1 MKKVLIGL
9 LLIIPMAIVAAVVL
23 VTNVVLITPDIT
35 VASVAIVD
43 PDFYQ
48 DVDNVSLYFD
58 RPGMQYQLAALVLPK
73 KATNKKVHWS
83 IENSVSYDPEYEG
96 DIATVDDNGNVT
108 INWTGTFDVVA
119 KTDDGG
125 KTDRCRFEIK
135 SDVARS
141 AYIVYKDAKQ
151 LDGMPGIDITTDEII
166 RLEACAHPID
176 VDLEYVTWESSDKNV
191 LSVDANGVVVP
202 QGAGTATVTMKLK
215 SKDFVSGSEKRVAPE
230 IVRTVQITV
239 RGGVFPTALKYVHT
253 DSVSLSSIGAEGST
267 LVKSQNAT
275 LESGTIVFSGKTGYA
290 VLEKGGK
297 TMTLRKVESETSIV
311 FENADVIE
319 NNTVIVGKV
328 PYKLNAIFAASG
340 EKASGARYYSSN
352 PDVATIDEKT
362 GLITAI
368 SSGEVTFA
376 AEFGGERISI
386 DLHVRKP
393 VIYFMLE
400 KDAPQGIADECVY
413 GSMYFEY
420 SGEEMTGRLVPFRQI
435 KVVAPEDLTGSE
447 NLNRFKW
454 SVVSDGDIA
463 TIDENGV
470 ITFSEFEKGVR
481 KNVKVIAEAKDSPYA
496 GDSIRREYNFTVM
509 YGVNVKTADELT
521 KAVNEE
527 IDGKDGKKYKY
538 EVFMRNDI
546 TIRSIRYTEQ
556 DTSKLNVSS
565 SDKGD
570 ETRTWFNAPLTL
582 TTSLYGNGYTIDWK
596 HKDFDK
602 ATDKANIMGSNIFML
617 KGQEDKNEPR
627 VLLRNVKVKSSELPK
642 ENSFAS
648 NDFVGIGVQTMGN
661 VHVQYCVIENAMY
674 CMRIGGYDNQE
685 KAVEKGDFAETLIE
699 GTIMS
704 NSSKFTCFSW
714 CTFKNQRVV
723 MKNCVYGQA
732 ASPSVGFSSG
742 DDNEEHTCNLD
753 IQGILRIYNWKQDI
767 DLDLVGRI
775 TSNEAIDN
783 LLKEVI
789 QKGLSGKRYEHLFV
803 KDSGVR
809 YMHCGMLFSGL
820 NHENRVTVTGAL
832 EENGFDHEEI
842 QISELVEEVNKVLA
856 STLKGKLNPV
866 TFYGY
871 TDESK
876 TPVKHNSNLVHSQGL
891 YKLLRGE

>member
-1 MKKVLIGL
+1 
-9 LLIIPMAIVAAVVL
+9 MAIVAAVVL

-35 VASVAIVD
+35 VASIAIVD

-48 DVDNVSLYFD
+48 DVDSVSLYFD

-176 VDLEYVTWESSDKNV
+176 VDLAYVTWESSDKNV
-191 LSVDANGVVVP
+191 LTVDANGVVVP
-202 QGAGTATVTMKLK
+202 KGAGTATVTMKLK
-215 SKDFVSGSEKRVAPE
+215 SKDFVTENETRLAPE
-230 IVRTVQITV
+230 IERRVQITV
-239 RGGVFPTALKYVHT
+239 GGGVFQTALKYVHT
-253 DSVSLSSIGAEGST
+253 DSVSLSSIGAVGST

-275 LESGTIVFSGKTGYA
+275 LESDAIVFSGKTGYA

-297 TMTLRKVESETSIV
+297 TMTLRKVESENSIV

-319 NNTVIVGKV
+319 NSTVIVGKV
-328 PYKLNAIFAASG
+328 PYQLNAIFAASG

-352 PDVATIDEKT
+352 TDVATIDEKT

-368 SSGEVTFA
+368 SSGEVTFT
-376 AEFGGERISI
+376 AEFGEERISI

-413 GSMYFEY
+413 GNMYFEY

-447 NLNRFKW
+447 NLSRFKW
-454 SVVSDGDIA
+454 SVVSDDNIA
-463 TIDENGV
+463 KTIDENGV

-481 KNVKVIAEAKDSPYA
+481 KNVKVTAEAMDSPYA
-496 GDSIRREYNFTVM
+496 GDSIKREYNFTVM
-509 YGVNVKTADELT
+509 YGVNVETADELT

-527 IDGKDGKKYKY
+527 IDGKKY
-538 EVFMRNDI
+538 EVFLRNDI
-546 TIRSIRYTEQ
+546 TIRSIRYTEA
-556 DTSKLNVSS
+556 DTSRFSGE
-565 SDKGD
+565 KG
-570 ETRTWFNAPLTL
+570 EEIRTWCNAPLRL
-582 TTSLYGNGYTIDWK
+582 STSLYGNGHTINWK
-596 HKDFDK
+596 HRDYDDPTAKP
-602 ATDKANIMGSNIFML
+602 NIMGSNILVMDGPEG
-617 KGQEDKNEPR
+617 KDAPR
-627 VLLRNVKVKSSELPK
+627 VLLRNVKIKSSELPK
-642 ENSFAS
+642 NNTFAS
-648 NDFVGIGVQTMGN
+648 KDFVGIGVETKGN

-674 CMRIGGYDNQE
+674 CMRVGGYDNQE

-704 NSSKFTCFSW
+704 NSSKFTCFNW
-714 CTFKNQRVV
+714 CTYKNQRVV

-753 IQGILRIYNWKQDI
+753 IQGILRIYNWKQDV
-767 DLDLVGRI
+767 DLDLVGGI
-775 TSNEAIDN
+775 TNDDTIDN

-789 QKGLSGKRYEHLFV
+789 QKGLSGKRFEHLFV

-820 NHENRVTVTGAL
+820 AHKNRVTVTGAL

-842 QISELVEEVNKVLA
+842 QISELVEETNKFLA
-856 STLKGKLNPV
+856 SLLKGQLNPV

-876 TPVKHNSNLVHSQGL
+876 TPVKHNSNLVHSQEL

>member
-35 VASVAIVD
+35 VASIAIVD

-48 DVDNVSLYFD
+48 DVDSVSLYFD

-141 AYIVYKDAKQ
+141 AYIVYKDAK
-151 LDGMPGIDITTDEII
+151 LGETPVIDITTDEII

-239 RGGVFPTALKYVHT
+239 RGGVFPTALKYVYT

-275 LESGTIVFSGKTGYA
+275 LESGAIVFSGKTGYA

-319 NNTVIVGKV
+319 NSTVIVGKV

-340 EKASGARYYSSN
+340 EKASGARYYSKN

-368 SSGEVTFA
+368 SNGEVTFT
-376 AEFGGERISI
+376 AEFGEERISI

-413 GSMYFEY
+413 GNMYFEY
-420 SGEEMTGRLVPFRQI
+420 LGEEMTGRLVPFRQI

-454 SVVSDGDIA
+454 KVVSDGDIA

-496 GDSIRREYNFTVM
+496 GDSIKREYNFTVM
-509 YGVNVKTADELT
+509 YGVNVETADELT

-527 IDGKDGKKYKY
+527 IDGTKHD
-538 EVFMRNDI
+538 VFVRNDI
-546 TIRSIRYTEQ
+546 TVRSIRYTEQ

-565 SDKGD
+565 SDKGE

-582 TTSLYGNGYTIDWK
+582 TTSLYGNGHTIDWK

-617 KGQEDKNEPR
+617 KGQEDKNAPR

-642 ENSFAS
+642 ESSFAS

-661 VHVQYCVIENAMY
+661 VHVQYCVIENSMY

-753 IQGILRIYNWKQDI
+753 IQGILRIYNWKQDV
-767 DLDLVGRI
+767 DLDLIGRI

-820 NHENRVTVTGAL
+820 TYENRIAVTGAL

-842 QISELVEEVNKVLA
+842 QISELVEEVNKFLA
-856 STLKGKLNPV
+856 SQLKGKLNPV

-876 TPVKHNSNLVHSQGL
+876 TPVKHNSNLVHSQEL

>member
-48 DVDNVSLYFD
+48 DVDNVLLYFD

-151 LDGMPGIDITTDEII
+151 LDGMPSIDITTDEII

-215 SKDFVSGSEKRVAPE
+215 SKDFVSGSEKRVARE

-253 DSVSLSSIGAEGST
+253 DSISLSSIGAEGST

-275 LESGTIVFSGKTGYA
+275 LESGAIVFSGKTGYA

-297 TMTLRKVESETSIV
+297 TMTLRKVESENSIV

-319 NNTVIVGKV
+319 NSTVIVGKV

-340 EKASGARYYSSN
+340 EKASGARYKSLN
-352 PDVATIDEKT
+352 TDVATIDEKT

-368 SSGEVTFA
+368 SSGEVTFT
-376 AEFGGERISI
+376 AEFGEERISI
-386 DLHVRKP
+386 DLRVRKP

-400 KDAPQGIADECVY
+400 KDAPQGIADECIY
-413 GSMYFEY
+413 GNMYFEY
-420 SGEEMTGRLVPFRQI
+420 SGEEMTGRLVPVRQI

-447 NLNRFKW
+447 NLSRFKW

-481 KNVKVIAEAKDSPYA
+481 KNVKVTAEAKDSPYA
-496 GDSIRREYNFTVM
+496 GDSIKREYNFTVM
-509 YGVNVKTADELT
+509 YGVNVETADELT

-527 IDGKDGKKYKY
+527 IDGKKY
-538 EVFMRNDI
+538 EVFLRNDI
-546 TIRSIRYTEQ
+546 TIRSIRYTEA
-556 DTSKLNVSS
+556 DTSGISGE
-565 SDKGD
+565 KGE
-570 ETRTWFNAPLTL
+570 ETRTWCNAPLRL
-582 TTSLYGNGYTIDWK
+582 STSLYGNGHTIDWK
-596 HKDFDK
+596 HRDYDDPTAKP
-602 ATDKANIMGSNIFML
+602 NIMGSNILVMDGPQG
-617 KGQEDKNEPR
+617 KDAPR
-627 VLLRNVKVKSSELPK
+627 VLLRNVKIKSSELPK
-642 ENSFAS
+642 SNTFAS
-648 NDFVGIGVQTMGN
+648 KDFVGIGVETKGN

-674 CMRIGGYDNQE
+674 CMRVGSYDNE
-685 KAVEKGDFAETLIE
+685 EEAINKGDFAETLIE

-714 CTFKNQRVV
+714 CTYKNQRVV

-753 IQGILRIYNWKQDI
+753 IQGILRIYNWKQDV
-767 DLDLVGRI
+767 DLDLVGGI
-775 TSNEAIDN
+775 TNNDAIDN
-783 LLKEVI
+783 ILKDVI

-820 NHENRVTVTGAL
+820 SQENRVTVTGAL
-832 EENGFDHEEI
+832 EENGFDHVEI
-842 QISELVEEVNKVLA
+842 KLNELVAEISPGAAIIVGN
-856 STLKGKLNPV
+856 LKPV

-876 TPVKHNSNLVHSQGL
+876 TPVKHNSNLVHSQEL

>member
-35 VASVAIVD
+35 VASIAIVD

-48 DVDNVSLYFD
+48 DVDSVSLYFD

-141 AYIVYKDAKQ
+141 AYIVYKDAK
-151 LDGMPGIDITTDEII
+151 LGETPGIDITTDEII

-253 DSVSLSSIGAEGST
+253 DSVSLSSIGAVGCT

-275 LESGTIVFSGKTGYA
+275 LESDAIVFSGKTGYA

-319 NNTVIVGKV
+319 NSTVIVGKV

-352 PDVATIDEKT
+352 TDVATIDEKT

-368 SSGEVTFA
+368 SSGEVTFTA
-376 AEFGGERISI
+376 KFGEEESISI

-413 GSMYFEY
+413 GNMYF
-420 SGEEMTGRLVPFRQI
+420 EEMTGRLVPFRQI

-496 GDSIRREYNFTVM
+496 GDSIKREYNFTVM

-527 IDGKDGKKYKY
+527 IDGKKY

-546 TIRSIRYTEQ
+546 TIRSIRYTES
-556 DTSKLNVSS
+556 DTRNISGE
-565 SDKGD
+565 KG
-570 ETRTWFNAPLTL
+570 EEIRTWCNAPLRL
-582 TTSLYGNGYTIDWK
+582 STSLYGNGHTIDWK
-596 HKDFDK
+596 HRDYDDPTAKP
-602 ATDKANIMGSNIFML
+602 NIMGSNILVMDGPEG
-617 KGQEDKNEPR
+617 KDAPR
-627 VLLRNVKVKSSELPK
+627 VLLRNVKIKSSELPK
-642 ENSFAS
+642 NNTFAS
-648 NDFVGIGVQTMGN
+648 KDFVGIGVETKGN

-674 CMRIGGYDNQE
+674 CMRVGSYDNE
-685 KAVEKGDFAETLIE
+685 EEAVKKGDFAETLIE

-714 CTFKNQRVV
+714 CIFKNQRVV

-732 ASPSVGFSSG
+732 ASPSIGFSSG

-753 IQGILRIYNWKQDI
+753 IQGILRIYNWKQDV
-767 DLDLVGRI
+767 DLDLIGGI
-775 TSNEAIDN
+775 TSNEAIDKI
-783 LLKEVI
+783 LKDVI
-789 QKGLSGKRYEHLFV
+789 QKGLQGKRYEHLFV

-809 YMHCGMLFSGL
+809 YMHSGMLFSGL
-820 NHENRVTVTGAL
+820 THENRVTVTGAL
-832 EENGFDHEEI
+832 EENGFDHAEI
-842 QISELVEEVNKVLA
+842 KLNELVAEISPGAAIIVGNMH
-856 STLKGKLNPV
+856 PV

-876 TPVKHNSNLVHSQGL
+876 TPVKHNSNLVHSQEL

>member
-35 VASVAIVD
+35 VASIAIVD

-48 DVDNVSLYFD
+48 DVDSVSLYFD

-141 AYIVYKDAKQ
+141 AYIVYKDVK
-151 LDGMPGIDITTDEII
+151 LGETPGIDITTDEII

-191 LSVDANGVVVP
+191 LFVDANGVVVP

-239 RGGVFPTALKYVHT
+239 RGGVFPTALKYVYT

-275 LESGTIVFSGKTGYA
+275 LESGAIVFSGKTGYA

-319 NNTVIVGKV
+319 NSTVIVGKV

-352 PDVATIDEKT
+352 TDVATIDEKT

-368 SSGEVTFA
+368 SSGEVTFT
-376 AEFGGERISI
+376 AEFGEERISI

-413 GSMYFEY
+413 GNMYFEY

-481 KNVKVIAEAKDSPYA
+481 KNVKVIAEAMDSPYA

-527 IDGKDGKKYKY
+527 IDGKKH

-565 SDKGD
+565 PEKG
-570 ETRTWFNAPLTL
+570 EEIRTWFNAPLTL
-582 TTSLYGNGYTIDWK
+582 TTSLYGNGHTIDWK

-617 KGQEDKNEPR
+617 KGQEDKNAPR

-674 CMRIGGYDNQE
+674 CMRVGGYDNQE

-820 NHENRVTVTGAL
+820 TYENRITVTGAL

-876 TPVKHNSNLVHSQGL
+876 TPVKHNSNLVHSQEL

>member
-83 IENSVSYDPEYEG
+83 IENSVSYDPEYDEG

-135 SDVARS
+135 SDVAKS
-141 AYIVYKDAKQ
+141 AYIVYKDVK
-151 LDGMPGIDITTDEII
+151 LGETPNIEITTDEII

-215 SKDFVSGSEKRVAPE
+215 SKDFVSGSEKRVARE

-253 DSVSLSSIGAEGST
+253 DSISLSSIGAEGST

-275 LESGTIVFSGKTGYA
+275 LESDAIVFSGKTGYA

-319 NNTVIVGKV
+319 NSTVIVGKV

-352 PDVATIDEKT
+352 TDVATIDEKT

-368 SSGEVTFA
+368 SSGEVTFT
-376 AEFGGERISI
+376 AEFGEESISI
-386 DLHVRKP
+386 DLRVRKP

-413 GSMYFEY
+413 GNMYFEY
-420 SGEEMTGRLVPFRQI
+420 LDEEMTGRLVPLRQI
-435 KVVAPEDLTGSE
+435 KVVAPEDLTGNE
-447 NLNRFKW
+447 NLSRFKW
-454 SVVSDGDIA
+454 SVVSDDNIA
-463 TIDENGV
+463 TKIDENGV

-481 KNVKVIAEAKDSPYA
+481 KNVKVTAEAKDSPYA
-496 GDSIRREYNFTVM
+496 GDSIKREYNFTVM
-509 YGVNVKTADELT
+509 YGVNVETADELM

-527 IDGKDGKKYKY
+527 IDGKKY
-538 EVFMRNDI
+538 EVFLRNDI
-546 TIRSIRYTEQ
+546 TIRSIRYTEA
-556 DTSKLNVSS
+556 DTRNISG
-565 SDKGD
+565 DKG
-570 ETRTWFNAPLTL
+570 EEIRKWCNAPLKL
-582 TTSLYGNGYTIDWK
+582 TTSLYGNGHTIDWK
-596 HKDFDK
+596 HRDYDDPTEKP
-602 ATDKANIMGSNIFML
+602 NIMGSNILVMDGPQG
-617 KGQEDKNEPR
+617 KDAPR
-627 VLLRNVKVKSSELPK
+627 VLLRNVKIKSSELPK
-642 ENSFAS
+642 NNTFA
-648 NDFVGIGVQTMGN
+648 NKDFVGIGVETKGN

-674 CMRIGGYDNQE
+674 CMRVGGYDNE
-685 KAVEKGDFAETLIE
+685 EEAIKKGDFAETLIE

-742 DDNEEHTCNLD
+742 DNNKEHTCNLD
-753 IQGILRIYNWKQDI
+753 IQGILRIYNWKQDV
-767 DLDLVGRI
+767 DLDLVGGI
-775 TSNEAIDN
+775 TNNEAIDN

-809 YMHCGMLFSGL
+809 YMHCGMMFSGL
-820 NHENRVTVTGAL
+820 YYKNRITVTGAI

-842 QISELVEEVNKVLA
+842 QISELVEETNKVLA

-876 TPVKHNSNLVHSQGL
+876 TPVKHNSNLVHSQEL

>member
-35 VASVAIVD
+35 VASIAIVD

-108 INWTGTFDVVA
+108 INWTGTFDIVA

-141 AYIVYKDAKQ
+141 AYIVYKDVK
-151 LDGMPGIDITTDEII
+151 LGETLGIDITTDEII

-253 DSVSLSSIGAEGST
+253 DRVSLSSIGAEGST

-275 LESGTIVFSGKTGYA
+275 LESDVIVFSGKTGYA

-319 NNTVIVGKV
+319 NSTVIVGKV

-340 EKASGARYYSSN
+340 EKASGARYYSLN
-352 PDVATIDEKT
+352 TDVATIDEKT

-368 SSGEVTFA
+368 SSGEVTFT
-376 AEFGGERISI
+376 AEFGEERISI
-386 DLHVRKP
+386 DLRVRKP

-400 KDAPQGIADECVY
+400 KDAPQGIADECIY
-413 GSMYFEY
+413 GNMYFEY
-420 SGEEMTGRLVPFRQI
+420 SGEEMTGRLVPLRQI

-454 SVVSDGDIA
+454 SVVSDDNIA
-463 TIDENGV
+463 TKIDENGM

-481 KNVKVIAEAKDSPYA
+481 KNVKVTAEAKDSPYA
-496 GDSIRREYNFTVM
+496 GDSIKREYNFTVM
-509 YGVNVKTADELT
+509 YGVNVETADELT

-527 IDGKDGKKYKY
+527 IDGKKH
-538 EVFMRNDI
+538 EVFLRNDI
-546 TIRSIRYTEQ
+546 TIRSIRYTEA
-556 DTSKLNVSS
+556 DTSGISGE
-565 SDKGD
+565 KGE
-570 ETRTWFNAPLTL
+570 ETRTWCNAPLRL
-582 TTSLYGNGYTIDWK
+582 STSLYGNGHTIDWK
-596 HKDFDK
+596 HRDYDDPTAKP
-602 ATDKANIMGSNIFML
+602 NIMGSNILVMDGPQG
-617 KGQEDKNEPR
+617 KDAPR
-627 VLLRNVKVKSSELPK
+627 VLLRNVKIKSSELPK
-642 ENSFAS
+642 SNTFAS
-648 NDFVGIGVQTMGN
+648 KDFVGIGVETKGN

-674 CMRIGGYDNQE
+674 CMRVGSYDNE
-685 KAVEKGDFAETLIE
+685 EEAIKKGDFAETLIE

-714 CTFKNQRVV
+714 CTYKNQRVV

-742 DDNEEHTCNLD
+742 DDNEEHTCNID
-753 IQGILRIYNWKQDI
+753 IQGILRIYNWKQDV
-767 DLDLVGRI
+767 DLDLVGGI
-775 TSNEAIDN
+775 TNNDAIDKI
-783 LLKEVI
+783 LKDVI

-832 EENGFDHEEI
+832 EENGFDHVEI
-842 QISELVEEVNKVLA
+842 KLNELVAEISPGAAIIVGN
-856 STLKGKLNPV
+856 LKPV

-876 TPVKHNSNLVHSQGL
+876 TPVKHNSNLVHSQEL

>member
-35 VASVAIVD
+35 VASIAIVD

-48 DVDNVSLYFD
+48 DVDSVSLYFD

-141 AYIVYKDAKQ
+141 AYIVYKDVK
-151 LDGMPGIDITTDEII
+151 LGETPSIDITTDEII

-239 RGGVFPTALKYVHT
+239 RGGVFPTALKYVYT
-253 DSVSLSSIGAEGST
+253 DRVSLSSIGAEGST

-275 LESGTIVFSGKTGYA
+275 LESGAIVFSEKTGYA

-319 NNTVIVGKV
+319 NSTVIVGKV
-328 PYKLNAIFAASG
+328 PYKLNAIFATSG
-340 EKASGARYYSSN
+340 EKASGARYKSLN
-352 PDVATIDEKT
+352 TDVATIDEKT

-368 SSGEVTFA
+368 SSGEVTFT
-376 AEFGGERISI
+376 AEFGEESISI

-413 GSMYFEY
+413 GNMYFEY

-447 NLNRFKW
+447 NLSRFKW

-496 GDSIRREYNFTVM
+496 GDSIKREYNFTVM
-509 YGVNVKTADELT
+509 CGVNVETADELT
-521 KAVNEE
+521 KAVNEG
-527 IDGKDGKKYKY
+527 IH
-538 EVFMRNDI
+538 EVFLRNDI
-546 TIRSIRYTEQ
+546 TIRSIRYTEA
-556 DTSKLNVSS
+556 DTSRFSGE
-565 SDKGD
+565 KGE
-570 ETRTWFNAPLTL
+570 ETRTWDDAPLRL
-582 TTSLYGNGYTIDWK
+582 TTSLYGNGHTIDWK
-596 HKDFDK
+596 HIKYDDPTAK
-602 ATDKANIMGSNIFML
+602 PNIMGSNILMMDGPEG
-617 KGQEDKNEPR
+617 KDKPR
-627 VLLRNVKVKSSELPK
+627 VLLRNVKIKSSELPK
-642 ENSFAS
+642 NNTFAS
-648 NDFVGIGVQTMGN
+648 KDFVGTGVLTKGN
-661 VHVQYCVIENAMY
+661 VHVQYCVIENAMF
-674 CMRIGGYDNQE
+674 CMKVGSYNNE
-685 KAVEKGDFAETLIE
+685 EEAVKKGDFAETLIE

-714 CTFKNQRVV
+714 CAYKNQRVV

-753 IQGILRIYNWKQDI
+753 IQGILRIYNWKQDV
-767 DLDLVGRI
+767 DLDLVGGI
-775 TSNEAIDN
+775 TNNDAIDKI
-783 LLKEVI
+783 LKDVI

-820 NHENRVTVTGAL
+820 SQENRVTVTGAL
-832 EENGFDHEEI
+832 EENGFDHAEI
-842 QISELVEEVNKVLA
+842 KLNELVAEISPGAAIIVGNMH
-856 STLKGKLNPV
+856 PV

-876 TPVKHNSNLVHSQGL
+876 TPVKHNSNLVHSQEL

>member
-35 VASVAIVD
+35 VASIAIVD

-48 DVDNVSLYFD
+48 DVDSVSLYFD

-239 RGGVFPTALKYVHT
+239 RGGVFPTALKYVYT
-253 DSVSLSSIGAEGST
+253 DRVSLSSIGAEGST

-275 LESGTIVFSGKTGYA
+275 LESGAIEFSGTTGYA

-319 NNTVIVGKV
+319 NSTVIVGKV

-352 PDVATIDEKT
+352 TDVATIDEKT

-368 SSGEVTFA
+368 SSGEVTFT
-376 AEFGGERISI
+376 AEFGEEESISI

-413 GSMYFEY
+413 GSIYFKKD
-420 SGEEMTGRLVPFRQI
+420 SDGKIDGLTHTRQL
-435 KVVAPEDLTGSE
+435 KVVAPNELIGSE
-447 NLNRFKW
+447 NLSRFKW
-454 SVVSDGDIA
+454 TVESDGDIA

-470 ITFSEFEKGVR
+470 ITFFEFPKGVR
-481 KNVKVIAEAKDSPYA
+481 KNVKVTAEAMDSPYA
-496 GDSIRREYNFTVM
+496 GDSIKREYNFTVM

-527 IDGKDGKKYKY
+527 IDGKKY
-538 EVFMRNDI
+538 EVFLRNDI
-546 TIRSIRYTEQ
+546 TIRSIRYTEA
-556 DTSKLNVSS
+556 DTSRFSGE
-565 SDKGD
+565 KGE
-570 ETRTWFNAPLTL
+570 ETRTWDDAPLRL
-582 TTSLYGNGYTIDWK
+582 KTSLYGNGHTIDWK
-596 HKDFDK
+596 HRDYDDPTAKP
-602 ATDKANIMGSNIFML
+602 NIMGSNILMMD
-617 KGQEDKNEPR
+617 GPQEKDAPR
-627 VLLRNVKVKSSELPK
+627 VLLRNVKIKSSELPK
-642 ENSFAS
+642 SNTFAS
-648 NDFVGIGVQTMGN
+648 KDFVGTGVLTKGN
-661 VHVQYCVIENAMY
+661 VHVQYCVIENAMF
-674 CMRIGGYDNQE
+674 CMKVGGYNNE
-685 KAVEKGDFAETLIE
+685 EEAVKKGDFAETLIE

-714 CTFKNQRVV
+714 SAYKNQRVV

-732 ASPSVGFSSG
+732 ASPSIGFSSG

-753 IQGILRIYNWKQDI
+753 IQGILRIYNWKQDV
-767 DLDLVGRI
+767 DLDLVGGI
-775 TSNEAIDN
+775 TNDDTIDN

-789 QKGLSGKRYEHLFV
+789 QKGLSGKRFEHLFV

-820 NHENRVTVTGAL
+820 AHKNRVTVTGAL

-842 QISELVEEVNKVLA
+842 QIGELVEETNKVLA
-856 STLKGKLNPV
+856 SLLKGQLNPV

-876 TPVKHNSNLVHSQGL
+876 TPVKHNSNLVHSQEL

>member
-35 VASVAIVD
+35 VASIAIVD

-48 DVDNVSLYFD
+48 DVDSVSLYFD

-215 SKDFVSGSEKRVAPE
+215 SKDFVSGNEKRVAPE

-253 DSVSLSSIGAEGST
+253 DSVSLSSIGAVGST

-275 LESGTIVFSGKTGYA
+275 LESGAIVFSGKTGYA

-319 NNTVIVGKV
+319 NSTVIVGKV

-352 PDVATIDEKT
+352 TDVATIDEKT

-368 SSGEVTFA
+368 SSGEVTFT
-376 AEFGGERISI
+376 AEFGEERISI
-386 DLHVRKP
+386 DFHVRKP

-413 GSMYFEY
+413 GNMYFEY
-420 SGEEMTGRLVPFRQI
+420 SGEEMTGWLVPLRQI

-454 SVVSDGDIA
+454 SVVSDGNIA

-481 KNVKVIAEAKDSPYA
+481 KNVKVIAEAMDSPYA

-527 IDGKDGKKYKY
+527 IDGKKY
-538 EVFMRNDI
+538 EVFLRNDI
-546 TIRSIRYTEQ
+546 TIRSIRYTES
-556 DTSKLNVSS
+556 DT
-565 SDKGD
+565 KGISG
-570 ETRTWFNAPLTL
+570 EKGEEIRTWCNAPLRL
-582 TTSLYGNGYTIDWK
+582 STSLYGNGHTIDWK
-596 HKDFDK
+596 HRDYDDPTAKP
-602 ATDKANIMGSNIFML
+602 NIMGSNILVMDGPEG
-617 KGQEDKNEPR
+617 KDKPR
-627 VLLRNVKVKSSELPK
+627 VLLRNVKIKSSELPK
-642 ENSFAS
+642 NNTFAS
-648 NDFVGIGVQTMGN
+648 KDFVGIGVETKGN

-674 CMRIGGYDNQE
+674 CMRVGSYDNE
-685 KAVEKGDFAETLIE
+685 EEAVKKGDFAETLIE

-714 CTFKNQRVV
+714 CIFKNQRVV

-753 IQGILRIYNWKQDI
+753 IQGILRIYNWKQDV
-767 DLDLVGRI
+767 DLDLVGGI
-775 TSNEAIDN
+775 SNNEAFDN
-783 LLKEVI
+783 VLKEII
-789 QKGLSGKRYEHLFV
+789 QKGLQGKRYEHLFV

-820 NHENRVTVTGAL
+820 SHENRVTVTGAL
-832 EENGFDHEEI
+832 EENGFDHAEI
-842 QISELVEEVNKVLA
+842 KLNELVAEISPGAAIIVGN
-856 STLKGKLNPV
+856 LNPV

-876 TPVKHNSNLVHSQGL
+876 TPVKHNSNLVHSQEL

>member
-35 VASVAIVD
+35 VASIAIVD

-48 DVDNVSLYFD
+48 DVDSVSLYFD

-135 SDVARS
+135 SDVAKS
-141 AYIVYKDAKQ
+141 AYIVYKDVK
-151 LDGMPGIDITTDEII
+151 LGKTPNIDITTDEII

-176 VDLEYVTWESSDKNV
+176 VDLEYVTWESNDKNV

-239 RGGVFPTALKYVHT
+239 GVGVFPTALKYVHT

-275 LESGTIVFSGKTGYA
+275 LESGAIVFSGKTGYA

-297 TMTLRKVESETSIV
+297 TMTLRKVESENSIV

-319 NNTVIVGKV
+319 NSTVIVGKV
-328 PYKLNAIFAASG
+328 PYKLNAVFAASG
-340 EKASGARYYSSN
+340 EKASGARYSSLN

-362 GLITAI
+362 GLITAL
-368 SSGEVTFA
+368 SSGEVKFTA
-376 AEFGGERISI
+376 KFGEETISI

-413 GSMYFEY
+413 GNMYFKKD
-420 SGEEMTGRLVPFRQI
+420 SDGKIDGLTSTRQL
-435 KVVAPEDLTGSE
+435 KVVAPNELTGSE
-447 NLNRFKW
+447 NLNHFKW

-463 TIDENGV
+463 TIDENGM

-481 KNVKVIAEAKDSPYA
+481 KNVKVVAEAKDSPYA
-496 GDSIRREYNFTVM
+496 GDSIKREYNFTVM
-509 YGVNVKTADELT
+509 YGVNVETADELT

-527 IDGKDGKKYKY
+527 IDGNDGKKYKY

-546 TIRSIRYTEQ
+546 TIRSERYTEA
-556 DTSKLNVSS
+556 DTSGISG
-565 SDKGD
+565 DKGK
-570 ETRTWFNAPLTL
+570 ETRTWFNAPLRL
-582 TTSLYGNGYTIDWK
+582 STSLYGNGHTIDWK
-596 HKDFDK
+596 HRDYDDPTAKP
-602 ATDKANIMGSNIFML
+602 NIMGSNILMMDGPEG
-617 KGQEDKNEPR
+617 KDAPR
-627 VLLRNVKVKSSELPK
+627 VLLRNVKIKSSELPK
-642 ENSFAS
+642 NNTFA
-648 NDFVGIGVQTMGN
+648 NKDFVGIGVQTMGN

-674 CMRIGGYDNQE
+674 CMRVGGYDNQE

-714 CTFKNQRVV
+714 CTYKNQRVV

-742 DDNEEHTCNLD
+742 DNDKEHTCNLD
-753 IQGILRIYNWKQDI
+753 IQGILRIYNWKQDVE
-767 DLDLVGRI
+767 LDLIGGI
-775 TSNEAIDN
+775 TNNDAIDKI
-783 LLKEVI
+783 LKDVI
-789 QKGLSGKRYEHLFV
+789 QKGLQGKRYEHLFV

-820 NHENRVTVTGAL
+820 AHENRVTVTGAI
-832 EENGFDHEEI
+832 EENGFDHAEI
-842 QISELVEEVNKVLA
+842 KLNELVAEISPGAAIIVGNM
-856 STLKGKLNPV
+856 NPV

-876 TPVKHNSNLVHSQGL
+876 TPVKHNSNLVHSQEL

>member
-83 IENSVSYDPEYEG
+83 IENSVSYDPEYDEG

-135 SDVARS
+135 SDVASS
-141 AYIVYKDAKQ
+141 AYIVYKDVK
-151 LDGMPGIDITTDEII
+151 LGEMPGIDITTDEII

-191 LSVDANGVVVP
+191 LSVDENGVVVP

-215 SKDFVSGSEKRVAPE
+215 SKDFVSGSEKRVARE

-239 RGGVFPTALKYVHT
+239 RGGVFPTALKYVYT
-253 DSVSLSSIGAEGST
+253 DSVSLSSIDAVGST

-275 LESGTIVFSGKTGYA
+275 LGSDAIVFSGKTGYA

-319 NNTVIVGKV
+319 NSTVIVGKV

-340 EKASGARYYSSN
+340 EKASGARYKSLN
-352 PDVATIDEKT
+352 TDVATIDEKT

-368 SSGEVTFA
+368 SSGEVTFT
-376 AEFGGERISI
+376 AEFGEERISI
-386 DLHVRKP
+386 DLRVRKP

-420 SGEEMTGRLVPFRQI
+420 SGKEMTGRLVPFRQI

-447 NLNRFKW
+447 NRSRFKW
-454 SVVSDGDIA
+454 SVVSDDNIV
-463 TIDENGV
+463 TKIDENGM

-481 KNVKVIAEAKDSPYA
+481 KNVKVTAEAKDSPYA
-496 GDSIRREYNFTVM
+496 GDSIKREYNFTVM

-527 IDGKDGKKYKY
+527 IDGNKY
-538 EVFMRNDI
+538 EVFLRNDI
-546 TIRSIRYTEQ
+546 TIRSIRYTEA
-556 DTSKLNVSS
+556 DTRNISGE
-565 SDKGD
+565 KG
-570 ETRTWFNAPLTL
+570 EEIRTWCNAPLKL

-596 HKDFDK
+596 HRDYDDPTAKP
-602 ATDKANIMGSNIFML
+602 NIMGSNILVMD
-617 KGQEDKNEPR
+617 GPQEKDAPR
-627 VLLRNVKVKSSELPK
+627 VLLRNVKIKSSELPK
-642 ENSFAS
+642 NNTFAS
-648 NDFVGIGVQTMGN
+648 KDFVGIGVETKGN

-674 CMRIGGYDNQE
+674 CMRVGGYDNE
-685 KAVEKGDFAETLIE
+685 EEAIKKGDFAETLIE

-742 DDNEEHTCNLD
+742 DNNKEHTCNLD
-753 IQGILRIYNWKQDI
+753 IQGILRIYNWKQDV
-767 DLDLVGRI
+767 DLDLVGGI
-775 TSNEAIDN
+775 TNDDTIDN

-789 QKGLSGKRYEHLFV
+789 QKGLSGKRFEHLFV

-820 NHENRVTVTGAL
+820 AHKNRVTVTGAL

-842 QISELVEEVNKVLA
+842 QISELVEETNKFLA
-856 STLKGKLNPV
+856 SLLKGQLNPV

-876 TPVKHNSNLVHSQGL
+876 TPVKHNSNLVHSQEL

>member
-108 INWTGTFDVVA
+108 INWTGTFDIVA

-141 AYIVYKDAKQ
+141 AYIVYKDVK
-151 LDGMPGIDITTDEII
+151 LGETPGIDITTDEII

-253 DSVSLSSIGAEGST
+253 DSISLSSIGAEGST

-275 LESGTIVFSGKTGYA
+275 LESGAIVFSGKTGYA

-297 TMTLRKVESETSIV
+297 TMTLRKVESENSIV

-319 NNTVIVGKV
+319 NSTVIVGKV

-352 PDVATIDEKT
+352 TDVATIDEKT

-368 SSGEVTFA
+368 SSGEVTFT
-376 AEFGGERISI
+376 AEFGEERISI
-386 DLHVRKP
+386 DLRLRKP

-400 KDAPQGIADECVY
+400 KDAPQGIADECIY
-413 GSMYFEY
+413 GNMYFEY
-420 SGEEMTGRLVPFRQI
+420 SGEEMTGRLVPVRQI

-447 NLNRFKW
+447 NLSRFKW

-470 ITFSEFEKGVR
+470 ITITLSESEKGVR
-481 KNVKVIAEAKDSPYA
+481 KNVKVTAEAKDSPYA
-496 GDSIRREYNFTVM
+496 GDSIKREYNFTVM
-509 YGVNVKTADELT
+509 YGVNVETADELT

-527 IDGKDGKKYKY
+527 IDGKKY
-538 EVFMRNDI
+538 EVFLRNDI
-546 TIRSIRYTEQ
+546 TIRSIRYTEA
-556 DTSKLNVSS
+556 DTSGISGE
-565 SDKGD
+565 KGE
-570 ETRTWFNAPLTL
+570 ETRTWCNAPLRL
-582 TTSLYGNGYTIDWK
+582 STSLYGNGHTIDWK
-596 HKDFDK
+596 HRDYDDPTAKP
-602 ATDKANIMGSNIFML
+602 NIMGSNILVMDGPQG
-617 KGQEDKNEPR
+617 KDAPR
-627 VLLRNVKVKSSELPK
+627 VLLRNVKIKSSELPK
-642 ENSFAS
+642 SNTFAS
-648 NDFVGIGVQTMGN
+648 KDFVGIGVETKGN

-674 CMRIGGYDNQE
+674 CMRVGSYDNE
-685 KAVEKGDFAETLIE
+685 EEAIKKGDFAETLIE

-714 CTFKNQRVV
+714 CTYKNQRVV

-753 IQGILRIYNWKQDI
+753 IQGILRIYNWKQDV
-767 DLDLVGRI
+767 DLDLVGGI
-775 TSNEAIDN
+775 TNNDAIDKI
-783 LLKEVI
+783 LKDVI

-832 EENGFDHEEI
+832 EENGFDHVEI
-842 QISELVEEVNKVLA
+842 KLNELVAEISPGAAIIVGN
-856 STLKGKLNPV
+856 LKPV

-876 TPVKHNSNLVHSQGL
+876 TPVKHNSNLVHSQEL

>member
-108 INWTGTFDVVA
+108 INWTGTFDIVA

-141 AYIVYKDAKQ
+141 AYIVYKDVK
-151 LDGMPGIDITTDEII
+151 LGETPGIDITTDEII

-253 DSVSLSSIGAEGST
+253 DSISLSSIGAEGST

-275 LESGTIVFSGKTGYA
+275 LESGAIVFSGKTGYA

-297 TMTLRKVESETSIV
+297 TMTLRKVESENSIV

-319 NNTVIVGKV
+319 NSTVIVGKV

-352 PDVATIDEKT
+352 TDVATIDEKT

-368 SSGEVTFA
+368 SSGEVTFT
-376 AEFGGERISI
+376 AEFGEERISI
-386 DLHVRKP
+386 DLRVRKP
-393 VIYFMLE
+393 VIYFMLK

-413 GSMYFEY
+413 GNMYFEY

-447 NLNRFKW
+447 NLSRFKW
-454 SVVSDGDIA
+454 SVVSDGGIA

-470 ITFSEFEKGVR
+470 ITITISESEKGVR
-481 KNVKVIAEAKDSPYA
+481 KNVKVTAEAKDSPYA
-496 GDSIRREYNFTVM
+496 GDSIKREYNFTVM
-509 YGVNVKTADELT
+509 YGVNVETADELT

-527 IDGKDGKKYKY
+527 IDGKKY
-538 EVFMRNDI
+538 EVFLRNDI
-546 TIRSIRYTEQ
+546 TIRSIRYTEA
-556 DTSKLNVSS
+556 DTSGISGE
-565 SDKGD
+565 KGE
-570 ETRTWFNAPLTL
+570 ETRTWCNAPLKL
-582 TTSLYGNGYTIDWK
+582 TTSLYGNGHTIDWK
-596 HKDFDK
+596 HRDYDDPTAKP
-602 ATDKANIMGSNIFML
+602 NIMGSNILVMDGPQG
-617 KGQEDKNEPR
+617 KDAPR
-627 VLLRNVKVKSSELPK
+627 VLLRNVKIKSSELPK
-642 ENSFAS
+642 SNTFAS
-648 NDFVGIGVQTMGN
+648 KDFVGIGVETKGN

-674 CMRIGGYDNQE
+674 CMRVGSYDNE
-685 KAVEKGDFAETLIE
+685 EEAIKKGDFAETLIE

-714 CTFKNQRVV
+714 CTYKNQRVV

-753 IQGILRIYNWKQDI
+753 IQGILRIYNWKQDV
-767 DLDLVGRI
+767 DLDLVGGI
-775 TSNEAIDN
+775 TNNDAIDN
-783 LLKEVI
+783 ILKEVI
-789 QKGLSGKRYEHLFV
+789 QKGLQGKRYEHLFV

-832 EENGFDHEEI
+832 EENGFDHVEI
-842 QISELVEEVNKVLA
+842 KLNELVAEISPGAAIIVGN
-856 STLKGKLNPV
+856 LKPV

-876 TPVKHNSNLVHSQGL
+876 TPVKHNSNLVHSQEL

>member
-108 INWTGTFDVVA
+108 INWTGTFDIVA

-141 AYIVYKDAKQ
+141 AYIVYKDVK
-151 LDGMPGIDITTDEII
+151 LGETPGIDITTDEII

-275 LESGTIVFSGKTGYA
+275 LESGAIVFSGKTGYA

-297 TMTLRKVESETSIV
+297 TMMLRKVESETSIV

-319 NNTVIVGKV
+319 NSTVIVGKV

-352 PDVATIDEKT
+352 TDVATIDEKT

-368 SSGEVTFA
+368 SSGEVTFT
-376 AEFGGERISI
+376 AELGEERISI

-400 KDAPQGIADECVY
+400 KDAPQGIADECIY
-413 GSMYFEY
+413 GNMYF
-420 SGEEMTGRLVPFRQI
+420 EEMTGRLVPFRQI

-454 SVVSDGDIA
+454 SVVSDGGIA
-463 TIDENGV
+463 MIDENGM

-481 KNVKVIAEAKDSPYA
+481 KNVKVTAEAKDSPYA
-496 GDSIRREYNFTVM
+496 GDSIKREYNFTVM
-509 YGVNVKTADELT
+509 YGVNVETADELT

-527 IDGKDGKKYKY
+527 IDGKKY
-538 EVFMRNDI
+538 EVFLRNDI
-546 TIRSIRYTEQ
+546 TIRSIRYTEA
-556 DTSKLNVSS
+556 DTSGISGE
-565 SDKGD
+565 KGE
-570 ETRTWFNAPLTL
+570 ETRTWCNAPLKL
-582 TTSLYGNGYTIDWK
+582 TTSLYGNGHTIDWK
-596 HKDFDK
+596 HRDYDDPTAKP
-602 ATDKANIMGSNIFML
+602 NIMGSNILVMDGPQG
-617 KGQEDKNEPR
+617 KDAPR
-627 VLLRNVKVKSSELPK
+627 VLLRNVKIKSSELPK
-642 ENSFAS
+642 SNTFAS
-648 NDFVGIGVQTMGN
+648 KDFVGIGVETKGN

-674 CMRIGGYDNQE
+674 CMRVGSYDNE
-685 KAVEKGDFAETLIE
+685 EEAIKKGDFAETLIE

-714 CTFKNQRVV
+714 CTYKNQRVV

-753 IQGILRIYNWKQDI
+753 IQGILRIYNWKQDV
-767 DLDLVGRI
+767 DLDLVGGI
-775 TSNEAIDN
+775 TNNDAIDN
-783 LLKEVI
+783 ILKDVI

-820 NHENRVTVTGAL
+820 SQENRVTVTGAL
-832 EENGFDHEEI
+832 EENGFDHVEI
-842 QISELVEEVNKVLA
+842 KLNELVAEISPGAAIIVGN
-856 STLKGKLNPV
+856 LKPV

-876 TPVKHNSNLVHSQGL
+876 TPVKHNSNLVHSQEL

>member
-108 INWTGTFDVVA
+108 INWTGTFDIVA

-141 AYIVYKDAKQ
+141 AYIVYKDVK
-151 LDGMPGIDITTDEII
+151 LGETPGIDITTDEII

-275 LESGTIVFSGKTGYA
+275 LESGAIVFSGKTGYA

-297 TMTLRKVESETSIV
+297 TMTLRKVESENSIV

-319 NNTVIVGKV
+319 NSTVIVGKV

-340 EKASGARYYSSN
+340 EKASGARYKSLN
-352 PDVATIDEKT
+352 TDVATIDEKT

-368 SSGEVTFA
+368 SSGEVTFT
-376 AEFGGERISI
+376 AEFGEESISI

-400 KDAPQGIADECVY
+400 KDAPQGIADECIY
-413 GSMYFEY
+413 GNMYF
-420 SGEEMTGRLVPFRQI
+420 EEMTGRLVPLRQI

-447 NLNRFKW
+447 NLSRFKW

-463 TIDENGV
+463 TIDENGM

-481 KNVKVIAEAKDSPYA
+481 KNVKVTAEAKDSPYA
-496 GDSIRREYNFTVM
+496 GDSIKREYNFTVM
-509 YGVNVKTADELT
+509 YGVNVETADELT

-527 IDGKDGKKYKY
+527 IDGKKH
-538 EVFMRNDI
+538 EMFLSHDI
-546 TIRSIRYTEQ
+546 TIRSIRYTEA
-556 DTSKLNVSS
+556 DTSGISGE
-565 SDKGD
+565 KGE
-570 ETRTWFNAPLTL
+570 ETRTWCNAPLRL
-582 TTSLYGNGYTIDWK
+582 STSLYGNGHTIDWK
-596 HKDFDK
+596 HRDYDDP
-602 ATDKANIMGSNIFML
+602 TDKPNIMGSNILVMDGPEG
-617 KGQEDKNEPR
+617 KDAPR
-627 VLLRNVKVKSSELPK
+627 VLLRNVKIKSSELPK
-642 ENSFAS
+642 SNTFAS
-648 NDFVGIGVQTMGN
+648 KDFVGIGVETKGN

-674 CMRIGGYDNQE
+674 CMRVGSYDNE
-685 KAVEKGDFAETLIE
+685 EEAINKGDFAETLIE

-714 CTFKNQRVV
+714 CTYKNQRVV

-753 IQGILRIYNWKQDI
+753 IQGILRIYNWKQDV
-767 DLDLVGRI
+767 DLDLVGGI
-775 TSNEAIDN
+775 TNNDAIDN
-783 LLKEVI
+783 ILKEVI
-789 QKGLSGKRYEHLFV
+789 QKGLQGKRYEHLFV

-832 EENGFDHEEI
+832 EENGFDHVEI
-842 QISELVEEVNKVLA
+842 KLNELVAEISPGAAIIVGN
-856 STLKGKLNPV
+856 LKPV

-876 TPVKHNSNLVHSQGL
+876 TPVKHNSNLVHSQEL

>member
-35 VASVAIVD
+35 VASIAIVD

-48 DVDNVSLYFD
+48 DVDSVSLYFD

-141 AYIVYKDAKQ
+141 AYIVYKGAKQ
-151 LDGMPGIDITTDEII
+151 TDEMPRIDITTDEII

-176 VDLEYVTWESSDKNV
+176 VDLEYVTWESSDKDKNV

-202 QGAGTATVTMKLK
+202 QGAGTATITMKLK

-239 RGGVFPTALKYVHT
+239 RGGVFPTTLKYVHT

-275 LESGTIVFSGKTGYA
+275 LESGAIVFSGKTGYA

-297 TMTLRKVESETSIV
+297 IMTLRKVESETSIV

-319 NNTVIVGKV
+319 NSTVIVGKV

-352 PDVATIDEKT
+352 TDVATIDEKT

-368 SSGEVTFA
+368 SSGEVTFT
-376 AEFGGERISI
+376 AEFGEERISI
-386 DLHVRKP
+386 DLHVRRP

-413 GSMYFEY
+413 GNMYFEY

-447 NLNRFKW
+447 NRSRFKW
-454 SVVSDGDIA
+454 SVVSDSDIA

-481 KNVKVIAEAKDSPYA
+481 KNVKVVAEAKDSPYA
-496 GDSIRREYNFTVM
+496 GDSIKREYNFTVM
-509 YGVNVKTADELT
+509 YGVNVETADELT

-527 IDGKDGKKYKY
+527 IDGKKY

-546 TIRSIRYTEQ
+546 TIRSIRYTES
-556 DTSKLNVSS
+556 DTKGFSG
-565 SDKGD
+565 DKG
-570 ETRTWFNAPLTL
+570 EEKRVWGEAPLRL
-582 TTSLYGNGYTIDWK
+582 TTSLYGNGHTINWK
-596 HKDFDK
+596 HINYDDPTAKP
-602 ATDKANIMGSNIFML
+602 NIMGSNILVMDGPEG
-617 KGQEDKNEPR
+617 KDAPR
-627 VLLRNVKVKSSELPK
+627 VLLRNVKIKSSELPK
-642 ENSFAS
+642 NNTFAS
-648 NDFVGIGVQTMGN
+648 KDFVGIGVETKGN

-674 CMRIGGYDNQE
+674 CMRVGSYDNE
-685 KAVEKGDFAETLIE
+685 EEAVKKGDFAETLIE

-714 CTFKNQRVV
+714 CTYKNQRVV

-753 IQGILRIYNWKQDI
+753 IQGILRIYNWKQDV
-767 DLDLVGRI
+767 DLDLVGGI
-775 TSNEAIDN
+775 TNNDAIDN
-783 LLKEVI
+783 ILKEVI
-789 QKGLSGKRYEHLFV
+789 QKGLQGKRYEHLFV

-832 EENGFDHEEI
+832 EENGFDHAEI
-842 QISELVEEVNKVLA
+842 KLNELVAEISPGAAIIVGN
-856 STLKGKLNPV
+856 LKPV

-876 TPVKHNSNLVHSQGL
+876 TPVKHTSNLVHSQEL

>member
-35 VASVAIVD
+35 VASIAIVD

-83 IENSVSYDPEYEG
+83 IENSVSYDPEYDEG

-141 AYIVYKDAKQ
+141 AYIVYKDVK
-151 LDGMPGIDITTDEII
+151 LGETPNIDITTDEII

-275 LESGTIVFSGKTGYA
+275 LESGAIVFSGKTGYA

-319 NNTVIVGKV
+319 NSTVIVGKV

-352 PDVATIDEKT
+352 TDVATIDEKT

-368 SSGEVTFA
+368 SSGEVTFT
-376 AEFGGERISI
+376 AEFGEERISI
-386 DLHVRKP
+386 DLRVRKP

-400 KDAPQGIADECVY
+400 KDAPQGIADECIY
-413 GSMYFEY
+413 GNMYF
-420 SGEEMTGRLVPFRQI
+420 EMTGRLVPLRQI

-447 NLNRFKW
+447 NRSRFKW

-463 TIDENGV
+463 TIDENGM
-470 ITFSEFEKGVR
+470 ITFSLSKNEKGVR
-481 KNVKVIAEAKDSPYA
+481 KNVKVTAEAKDSPYA
-496 GDSIRREYNFTVM
+496 GDSIKREYNFTVM
-509 YGVNVKTADELT
+509 YGVNVETADELT

-527 IDGKDGKKYKY
+527 IDGNKY
-538 EVFMRNDI
+538 EVFLRNDI
-546 TIRSIRYTEQ
+546 TIRSIRYTEA
-556 DTSKLNVSS
+556 DTRNISGE
-565 SDKGD
+565 KG
-570 ETRTWFNAPLTL
+570 EEIRTWCNAPLKL
-582 TTSLYGNGYTIDWK
+582 TTSLYGNGHTIDWK
-596 HKDFDK
+596 HRDYDDPTEKP
-602 ATDKANIMGSNIFML
+602 NIMGSNILVMDGPQG
-617 KGQEDKNEPR
+617 KDAPR
-627 VLLRNVKVKSSELPK
+627 VLLRNVKIKSSELPK
-642 ENSFAS
+642 NNTFA
-648 NDFVGIGVQTMGN
+648 NKDFVGIGVETKGN

-674 CMRIGGYDNQE
+674 CMRVGGYDNE
-685 KAVEKGDFAETLIE
+685 EEAIKKGDFAETLIE

-714 CTFKNQRVV
+714 CTYKNQRVV

-742 DDNEEHTCNLD
+742 DNNEEHTCNLD
-753 IQGILRIYNWKQDI
+753 IQGILRIYNWKQDV
-767 DLDLVGRI
+767 DLDLVGGI
-775 TSNEAIDN
+775 TNNEAIDN

-809 YMHCGMLFSGL
+809 YMHCGMMFSGL
-820 NHENRVTVTGAL
+820 YYKNRITVTGAI

-842 QISELVEEVNKVLA
+842 QISELVEETNKVLA

-876 TPVKHNSNLVHSQGL
+876 TPVKHNSNLVHSQEL

>member
-141 AYIVYKDAKQ
+141 AYIVYKDVK
-151 LDGMPGIDITTDEII
+151 LGEMPGIDITTDEII

-202 QGAGTATVTMKLK
+202 QDAGTATVTMKLK

-239 RGGVFPTALKYVHT
+239 RSGVFPTALKYVHT

-267 LVKSQNAT
+267 LVKSQNAA
-275 LESGTIVFSGKTGYA
+275 LESGAIVFSGKTGYA

-297 TMTLRKVESETSIV
+297 TMTLRKVESENSIV

-319 NNTVIVGKV
+319 NSTVIVGKV

-352 PDVATIDEKT
+352 TDVATIDEKT

-368 SSGEVTFA
+368 SSGEVTFT
-376 AEFGGERISI
+376 AEFGEERISI

-413 GSMYFEY
+413 GNMYFEY
-420 SGEEMTGRLVPFRQI
+420 SGEEMTGRLVPVRQI

-447 NLNRFKW
+447 NLSRFKW

-463 TIDENGV
+463 TIDENGM
-470 ITFSEFEKGVR
+470 ITFSLSKNEKGVR

-496 GDSIRREYNFTVM
+496 GDSIKREYNFTVM
-509 YGVNVKTADELT
+509 YGVNVETADELT

-527 IDGKDGKKYKY
+527 IDGNKY
-538 EVFMRNDI
+538 EVFLRNDI
-546 TIRSIRYTEQ
+546 TIRSIRYTEA
-556 DTSKLNVSS
+556 DTRNISGE
-565 SDKGD
+565 KG
-570 ETRTWFNAPLTL
+570 EEIRTWCNAPLKL
-582 TTSLYGNGYTIDWK
+582 TTSLYGNGHTIDWK
-596 HKDFDK
+596 HRDYDDDPTAKP
-602 ATDKANIMGSNIFML
+602 NIMGSNILVMD
-617 KGQEDKNEPR
+617 GPQEKDAPR
-627 VLLRNVKVKSSELPK
+627 VLLRNVKIKSSELPK
-642 ENSFAS
+642 NNTFA
-648 NDFVGIGVQTMGN
+648 NKDFVGIGVETKGN

-742 DDNEEHTCNLD
+742 DNNEEHTCNLD
-753 IQGILRIYNWKQDI
+753 IQGILRIYNWKQDV
-767 DLDLVGRI
+767 DLDLVGGI
-775 TSNEAIDN
+775 TNNEAIDN

-809 YMHCGMLFSGL
+809 YMHCGMMFSGL
-820 NHENRVTVTGAL
+820 YYKNRITVTGAI

-842 QISELVEEVNKVLA
+842 QISELVEETNKVLA

-876 TPVKHNSNLVHSQGL
+876 TPVKHNSNLVHSQEL

>member
-58 RPGMQYQLAALVLPK
+58 RPGMQYQLAALVFPK

-141 AYIVYKDAKQ
+141 AYIVYKDVK
-151 LDGMPGIDITTDEII
+151 LGETPGIDITTDEII

-239 RGGVFPTALKYVHT
+239 RGGVFSTALKYVHT
-253 DSVSLSSIGAEGST
+253 DSISLSSIGAEGST

-275 LESGTIVFSGKTGYA
+275 LESGAIVFSGKTGYA

-297 TMTLRKVESETSIV
+297 TMTLRKVESENSIV

-319 NNTVIVGKV
+319 NSTVIVGKV

-340 EKASGARYYSSN
+340 EKASGARYKSLN
-352 PDVATIDEKT
+352 TDVATIDEKT

-368 SSGEVTFA
+368 SSGEVTFT
-376 AEFGGERISI
+376 AEFGEESISI

-400 KDAPQGIADECVY
+400 KDAPQGIADECIY
-413 GSMYFEY
+413 GNMYF
-420 SGEEMTGRLVPFRQI
+420 EEMTGRLVPVRQI

-463 TIDENGV
+463 TIDENGM

-481 KNVKVIAEAKDSPYA
+481 KNVKVTAEAKDSPYA
-496 GDSIRREYNFTVM
+496 GDSIKREYNFTVM

-521 KAVNEE
+521 KAVNDE
-527 IDGKDGKKYKY
+527 IDGKKY
-538 EVFMRNDI
+538 EVFLRNDI
-546 TIRSIRYTEQ
+546 TIRSIRYTEA
-556 DTSKLNVSS
+556 DTSRFSGE
-565 SDKGD
+565 KGE
-570 ETRTWFNAPLTL
+570 ETRTWSDAPLRL
-582 TTSLYGNGYTIDWK
+582 TTSLYGNGHTIDWK
-596 HKDFDK
+596 HRDYDDPTAKP
-602 ATDKANIMGSNIFML
+602 NIMGSNILMMD
-617 KGQEDKNEPR
+617 GPQEKDAPR
-627 VLLRNVKVKSSELPK
+627 VLLRNVKIKSSELPK
-642 ENSFAS
+642 SNTFAS
-648 NDFVGIGVQTMGN
+648 KDFVGIGILTKGN
-661 VHVQYCVIENAMY
+661 VHVQYCIIENAMY
-674 CMRIGGYDNQE
+674 CMYVRGYDNE
-685 KAVEKGDFAETLIE
+685 EEAVKKGDFDETLIE

-714 CTFKNQRVV
+714 CTYKNQRVV

-753 IQGILRIYNWKQDI
+753 IQGILRIYNWKQDV
-767 DLDLVGRI
+767 DLDLVGGI
-775 TSNEAIDN
+775 TNNDAIDN
-783 LLKEVI
+783 ILKEVI
-789 QKGLSGKRYEHLFV
+789 QKGLQGKRYEHLFV

-832 EENGFDHEEI
+832 EENGFDHVEI
-842 QISELVEEVNKVLA
+842 KLNELVAEISPGAAIIVGN
-856 STLKGKLNPV
+856 LKPV

-876 TPVKHNSNLVHSQGL
+876 TPVKHNSNLVHSQEL

>member
-35 VASVAIVD
+35 VASIAIVD

-48 DVDNVSLYFD
+48 DVDSVSLYFD

-253 DSVSLSSIGAEGST
+253 GSVSLSSIGAVGST

-275 LESGTIVFSGKTGYA
+275 LESDAIVFSGNTGYA

-297 TMTLRKVESETSIV
+297 TMTLRKVESGNSIV

-319 NNTVIVGKV
+319 NSTVIVGKV

-352 PDVATIDEKT
+352 TDVATIDEKT

-368 SSGEVTFA
+368 SSGEVTFT
-376 AEFGGERISI
+376 AEFGEERISI

-413 GSMYFEY
+413 GNMYFEY
-420 SGEEMTGRLVPFRQI
+420 SGKEMTGRLVPFRQI

-447 NLNRFKW
+447 NRNRFKW
-454 SVVSDGDIA
+454 KVVSDGDIA

-481 KNVKVIAEAKDSPYA
+481 KNVKVIAEAMDSPYA
-496 GDSIRREYNFTVM
+496 GDSIKREYNFTVM
-509 YGVNVKTADELT
+509 YGVNVETADELT

-527 IDGKDGKKYKY
+527 IDGKKY

-546 TIRSIRYTEQ
+546 TIRSIRYTES
-556 DTSKLNVSS
+556 DT
-565 SDKGD
+565 KGMSG
-570 ETRTWFNAPLTL
+570 EKGEEIRTWCNAPLRL
-582 TTSLYGNGYTIDWK
+582 STSLYGNGHTIDWK
-596 HKDFDK
+596 HRDYDDPTAKP
-602 ATDKANIMGSNIFML
+602 NIMGSNILVMDGPQG
-617 KGQEDKNEPR
+617 KDAPR
-627 VLLRNVKVKSSELPK
+627 VLLRNVKIKSSELPK
-642 ENSFAS
+642 NNTFAS
-648 NDFVGIGVQTMGN
+648 KDFVGIGVETKGN

-674 CMRIGGYDNQE
+674 CMRVGSYDNE
-685 KAVEKGDFAETLIE
+685 EEAVKKGDFAETLIE

-714 CTFKNQRVV
+714 CIFKNQRVV

-753 IQGILRIYNWKQDI
+753 IQGILRIYNWKQDV
-767 DLDLVGRI
+767 DLDLVGGI
-775 TSNEAIDN
+775 TNNDAIDKI
-783 LLKEVI
+783 LKDVI
-789 QKGLSGKRYEHLFV
+789 QKGLQGKRYEHLFV

-820 NHENRVTVTGAL
+820 SQENRVTVTGAL
-832 EENGFDHEEI
+832 EENGFDHAEI
-842 QISELVEEVNKVLA
+842 KLNELVAEISPGAAIIVGNMH
-856 STLKGKLNPV
+856 PV

-876 TPVKHNSNLVHSQGL
+876 TPVKHNSNLVHSQEL

>member
-35 VASVAIVD
+35 VASIAIVD

-48 DVDNVSLYFD
+48 DVDSVSLYFD

-176 VDLEYVTWESSDKNV
+176 VNLEYVTWESSDKNV

-368 SSGEVTFA
+368 SSGEVTFT

-386 DLHVRKP
+386 DLRVRKP

-527 IDGKDGKKYKY
+527 IDGKKY
-538 EVFMRNDI
+538 EVFLRNDI

-617 KGQEDKNEPR
+617 KGQEDKNAPR

>member
-108 INWTGTFDVVA
+108 INWTGTFDIVA

-141 AYIVYKDAKQ
+141 AYIVYKDVK
-151 LDGMPGIDITTDEII
+151 LGETPGIDITTDEII

-253 DSVSLSSIGAEGST
+253 DSISLSSIGAEGST

-275 LESGTIVFSGKTGYA
+275 LESGAIVFIGKTGYA

-297 TMTLRKVESETSIV
+297 TMTLRKVESENSIV

-319 NNTVIVGKV
+319 NSTVIVGKV

-340 EKASGARYYSSN
+340 EKASGARYKSLN
-352 PDVATIDEKT
+352 TDVATIDEKT

-368 SSGEVTFA
+368 SSGEVTFT
-376 AEFGGERISI
+376 AEFGEESISI

-413 GSMYFEY
+413 GNMYFEY
-420 SGEEMTGRLVPFRQI
+420 LGEEMTGRLVPFRQI

-447 NLNRFKW
+447 NLSRFKW

-470 ITFSEFEKGVR
+470 ITITLSESEKGVR
-481 KNVKVIAEAKDSPYA
+481 KNVKVTAEAKDSPYA
-496 GDSIRREYNFTVM
+496 GDSIKREYNFTVM
-509 YGVNVKTADELT
+509 YGVNVETADELT

-527 IDGKDGKKYKY
+527 IDGKKY
-538 EVFMRNDI
+538 EVFLRNDI
-546 TIRSIRYTEQ
+546 TIRSIRYTEA
-556 DTSKLNVSS
+556 DTSGISGE
-565 SDKGD
+565 KGE
-570 ETRTWFNAPLTL
+570 ETRTWCNAPLRL
-582 TTSLYGNGYTIDWK
+582 STSLYGNGHTIDWK
-596 HKDFDK
+596 HRDYDDPTAKP
-602 ATDKANIMGSNIFML
+602 NIMGSNILVMDGPQG
-617 KGQEDKNEPR
+617 KDAPR
-627 VLLRNVKVKSSELPK
+627 VLLRNVKIKSSELPK
-642 ENSFAS
+642 DNTFAS
-648 NDFVGIGVQTMGN
+648 KDFVGIGVETKGN
-661 VHVQYCVIENAMY
+661 VHVQYCIIENAMY
-674 CMRIGGYDNQE
+674 CMRVGSYDNE
-685 KAVEKGDFAETLIE
+685 EEAVKKGDFAETLIE

-714 CTFKNQRVV
+714 CTYKNQRVV

-742 DDNEEHTCNLD
+742 DNNEEHTCNLD
-753 IQGILRIYNWKQDI
+753 IQGILRIYNWKLDV
-767 DLDLVGRI
+767 DLNLVGGI
-775 TSNEAIDN
+775 TNNDLIDN
-783 LLKEVI
+783 TLKEVI
-789 QKGLSGKRYEHLFV
+789 KKGLDGKRFEHLFV
-803 KDSGVR
+803 KDSGAR

-820 NHENRVTVTGAL
+820 AHKNRITVTGAL

-842 QISELVEEVNKVLA
+842 KLEELVEGVAFLA
-856 STLKGKLNPV
+856 NYLNPV

-876 TPVKHNSNLVHSQGL
+876 TPVKHNSNLVHSQEL

>member
-35 VASVAIVD
+35 VASIAIVD

-48 DVDNVSLYFD
+48 DVDSVSLYFD

-151 LDGMPGIDITTDEII
+151 LDGMPSIDITTDEII

-239 RGGVFPTALKYVHT
+239 RGGVFQTALKYVHT

-275 LESGTIVFSGKTGYA
+275 LESGAIVFSGKTGYA

-319 NNTVIVGKV
+319 NSTVIVGKV

-340 EKASGARYYSSN
+340 EKASGARYKSLN
-352 PDVATIDEKT
+352 TDVATIDEKT

-368 SSGEVTFA
+368 SSGEVTFT

-413 GSMYFEY
+413 GNMYFEY
-420 SGEEMTGRLVPFRQI
+420 SGKEMTGRLVPFRQI

-447 NLNRFKW
+447 NQNRFKW
-454 SVVSDGDIA
+454 SVVSDGGIA

-470 ITFSEFEKGVR
+470 ITITISESEKGVR

-496 GDSIRREYNFTVM
+496 GDSIKREYNFTVM
-509 YGVNVKTADELT
+509 YGVNVETADELT

-527 IDGKDGKKYKY
+527 IDGKKY

-546 TIRSIRYTEQ
+546 TIRSIRYTES
-556 DTSKLNVSS
+556 DTRNISGE
-565 SDKGD
+565 KG
-570 ETRTWFNAPLTL
+570 EEIRTWCNAPLRL
-582 TTSLYGNGYTIDWK
+582 STSLYGNGHTIDWK
-596 HKDFDK
+596 HRDYDDPTAKP
-602 ATDKANIMGSNIFML
+602 NIMGSNILVMDGPEG
-617 KGQEDKNEPR
+617 KDAPR
-627 VLLRNVKVKSSELPK
+627 VLLRNVKIKSSELPK
-642 ENSFAS
+642 NNTFAS
-648 NDFVGIGVQTMGN
+648 KDFVGIGVETKGN

-674 CMRIGGYDNQE
+674 CMRVGSYDNE
-685 KAVEKGDFAETLIE
+685 EEAVKKGDFAETLIE

-714 CTFKNQRVV
+714 CIFKNQRVV

-753 IQGILRIYNWKQDI
+753 IQGILRIYNWKQDV
-767 DLDLVGRI
+767 DLDLVGGI
-775 TSNEAIDN
+775 TNNDAIDKI
-783 LLKEVI
+783 LKDVI
-789 QKGLSGKRYEHLFV
+789 QKGLQGKRYEHLFV

-820 NHENRVTVTGAL
+820 SQENRVTVTGAL
-832 EENGFDHEEI
+832 EENGFDHAEI
-842 QISELVEEVNKVLA
+842 KLNELVAEISPGAAIIVGNM
-856 STLKGKLNPV
+856 NPV

-876 TPVKHNSNLVHSQGL
+876 TPVKHNSNLVHSQEL

>member
-83 IENSVSYDPEYEG
+83 IENSVSNDPEYEG

-108 INWTGTFDVVA
+108 INWTGTFDIVA

-141 AYIVYKDAKQ
+141 AYIVYKDVK
-151 LDGMPGIDITTDEII
+151 LGETPGIDITTDEII

-253 DSVSLSSIGAEGST
+253 DSISLSSIGAEGST

-275 LESGTIVFSGKTGYA
+275 LESDVIVFSGTGYA

-319 NNTVIVGKV
+319 NSTVIVGKV

-340 EKASGARYYSSN
+340 EKASGARYKSLN
-352 PDVATIDEKT
+352 TDVATIDEKT

-368 SSGEVTFA
+368 SSGEVMFT
-376 AEFGGERISI
+376 AEFGEESISI
-386 DLHVRKP
+386 DLRVRKP

-400 KDAPQGIADECVY
+400 KDAPQGIADECIY
-413 GSMYFEY
+413 GNMYFEY
-420 SGEEMTGRLVPFRQI
+420 SGEEMTGRLVPVRQI

-447 NLNRFKW
+447 NLSRFKW

-481 KNVKVIAEAKDSPYA
+481 KNVKVTAEAKDSPYA
-496 GDSIRREYNFTVM
+496 GDSIKREYNFTVM
-509 YGVNVKTADELT
+509 YGVNVETADELT

-527 IDGKDGKKYKY
+527 IDGKKY
-538 EVFMRNDI
+538 EVFLRNDI
-546 TIRSIRYTEQ
+546 TIRSIRYTEA
-556 DTSKLNVSS
+556 DTSGISGE
-565 SDKGD
+565 KGE
-570 ETRTWFNAPLTL
+570 ETRTWCNAPLRL
-582 TTSLYGNGYTIDWK
+582 STSLYGNGHTIDWK
-596 HKDFDK
+596 HRDYDDPTAKP
-602 ATDKANIMGSNIFML
+602 NIMGSNIL
-617 KGQEDKNEPR
+617 VIDGPQGKDAPR
-627 VLLRNVKVKSSELPK
+627 VLLRNVKIKSSELPK
-642 ENSFAS
+642 NNTFAS
-648 NDFVGIGVQTMGN
+648 KDFVGIGVETKGN

-674 CMRIGGYDNQE
+674 CMRVGSYDNE
-685 KAVEKGDFAETLIE
+685 EEAINKGDFAETLIE

-714 CTFKNQRVV
+714 CTYKNQRVV

-742 DDNEEHTCNLD
+742 DDNEEHTCNID
-753 IQGILRIYNWKQDI
+753 IQGILRIYNWKQDV
-767 DLDLVGRI
+767 DLDLVGGI
-775 TSNEAIDN
+775 TNNDAIDN
-783 LLKEVI
+783 ILKEVI
-789 QKGLSGKRYEHLFV
+789 QKGLQGKRYEHLFV
-803 KDSGVR
+803 KDFGVR

-832 EENGFDHEEI
+832 EENGFDHAEI
-842 QISELVEEVNKVLA
+842 KLNELVAEISPGAAIIVGN
-856 STLKGKLNPV
+856 LKPV

-876 TPVKHNSNLVHSQGL
+876 TPVKHNSNLVHSQEL

>member
-108 INWTGTFDVVA
+108 INWTGTFDIVA

-141 AYIVYKDAKQ
+141 AYIVYKDVK
-151 LDGMPGIDITTDEII
+151 LGETPGIDITTDEII

-253 DSVSLSSIGAEGST
+253 DSISLSSIGAEGST

-275 LESGTIVFSGKTGYA
+275 LESGAIVFGGKTGYA

-297 TMTLRKVESETSIV
+297 TMTLRKVESENSIV

-319 NNTVIVGKV
+319 NSTVIVGKV

-340 EKASGARYYSSN
+340 EKASGARYKSLN
-352 PDVATIDEKT
+352 TDVATIDEKT

-368 SSGEVTFA
+368 SSGEVTFT
-376 AEFGGERISI
+376 AEFGEERISI
-386 DLHVRKP
+386 DLRVRKP

-413 GSMYFEY
+413 GNMYFEY

-447 NLNRFKW
+447 NLSRFKW

-470 ITFSEFEKGVR
+470 ITITLSESEKGVR
-481 KNVKVIAEAKDSPYA
+481 KNVKVTAEAKDSPYA
-496 GDSIRREYNFTVM
+496 GDSIKREYNFTVM
-509 YGVNVKTADELT
+509 YGVNVETADELT

-527 IDGKDGKKYKY
+527 IDGKKY
-538 EVFMRNDI
+538 EVFLRNDI
-546 TIRSIRYTEQ
+546 TIRSIRYTEA
-556 DTSKLNVSS
+556 DTSGISGE
-565 SDKGD
+565 KGE
-570 ETRTWFNAPLTL
+570 ETRTWCNAPLRL
-582 TTSLYGNGYTIDWK
+582 STSLYGNGHTIDWK
-596 HKDFDK
+596 HRDYDDPTAKP
-602 ATDKANIMGSNIFML
+602 NIMGSNILVMDGPQG
-617 KGQEDKNEPR
+617 KDAPR
-627 VLLRNVKVKSSELPK
+627 VLLRNVKIKSSELPK
-642 ENSFAS
+642 SNTFAS
-648 NDFVGIGVQTMGN
+648 KDFVGIGVETKGN

-674 CMRIGGYDNQE
+674 CMRVGSYDNE
-685 KAVEKGDFAETLIE
+685 EEAIKKGDFAETLIE

-714 CTFKNQRVV
+714 CTYKNQRVV

-753 IQGILRIYNWKQDI
+753 IQGILRIYNWKQDV
-767 DLDLVGRI
+767 DLDLVGGI
-775 TSNEAIDN
+775 TNNDAIDKI
-783 LLKEVI
+783 LKDVI

-832 EENGFDHEEI
+832 EENGFDHVEI
-842 QISELVEEVNKVLA
+842 KLNELVAEISPGAAIIVGN
-856 STLKGKLNPV
+856 LKPV

-876 TPVKHNSNLVHSQGL
+876 TPVKHNSNLVHSQEL

>member
-35 VASVAIVD
+35 VASIAIVD

-108 INWTGTFDVVA
+108 INWTGTFDIVA

-141 AYIVYKDAKQ
+141 AYIVYKDVK
-151 LDGMPGIDITTDEII
+151 LGETPGIDITTDEII
-166 RLEACAHPID
+166 HLEACAHPID

-275 LESGTIVFSGKTGYA
+275 LESGAIVFSGKTGYA

-319 NNTVIVGKV
+319 NSTVIVGKV

-340 EKASGARYYSSN
+340 EKASGARYDSKN

-368 SSGEVTFA
+368 SSGEVTFT
-376 AEFGGERISI
+376 AECGGESISI

-413 GSMYFEY
+413 GNMYFKY
-420 SGEEMTGRLVPFRQI
+420 SGEKIDGLTNTRQL

-447 NLNRFKW
+447 KLSRFKW
-454 SVVSDGDIA
+454 SVVSDDNIA
-463 TIDENGV
+463 TIDENGM

-481 KNVKVIAEAKDSPYA
+481 KNVKVVAEAKDSPYA
-496 GDSIRREYNFTVM
+496 GDSIKREYNFTVM
-509 YGVNVKTADELT
+509 YGVNVETADELT

-527 IDGKDGKKYKY
+527 IDGKKY
-538 EVFMRNDI
+538 EVFLRNDI
-546 TIRSIRYTEQ
+546 TIRSIRYTES
-556 DTSKLNVSS
+556 DTKNISGE
-565 SDKGD
+565 KG
-570 ETRTWFNAPLTL
+570 EEIRTWCNAPLRL
-582 TTSLYGNGYTIDWK
+582 STSLYGNGHTIDWK
-596 HKDFDK
+596 HRDYDDPTAKP
-602 ATDKANIMGSNIFML
+602 NIMGSNILVMDGPQG
-617 KGQEDKNEPR
+617 KDAPR
-627 VLLRNVKVKSSELPK
+627 VLLRNVKIKSSELPK
-642 ENSFAS
+642 DNTFAS
-648 NDFVGIGVQTMGN
+648 KDFVGIGVETKGN
-661 VHVQYCVIENAMY
+661 VHVQYCIIENAMY
-674 CMRIGGYDNQE
+674 CMRVGSYDNE
-685 KAVEKGDFAETLIE
+685 EEAVKKGDFAETLIE

-714 CTFKNQRVV
+714 CTYKNQRVV

-742 DDNEEHTCNLD
+742 DNNEEHTCNLD
-753 IQGILRIYNWKQDI
+753 IQGILRIYNWKLDV
-767 DLDLVGRI
+767 DLNLVGGI
-775 TSNEAIDN
+775 TNNDLIDN
-783 LLKEVI
+783 TLKEVI
-789 QKGLSGKRYEHLFV
+789 KKGLDGKRFEHLFV
-803 KDSGVR
+803 KDSGAR

-820 NHENRVTVTGAL
+820 AHKNRITVTGAL

-842 QISELVEEVNKVLA
+842 KLEELVEGVAFLA
-856 STLKGKLNPV
+856 NYLNPV

-876 TPVKHNSNLVHSQGL
+876 TPVKHNSNLVHSQEL

>member
-35 VASVAIVD
+35 VASIAIVD

-48 DVDNVSLYFD
+48 DVDSVSLYFD

-141 AYIVYKDAKQ
+141 AYIVYKDVK
-151 LDGMPGIDITTDEII
+151 LGETPGIDITTDEII

-275 LESGTIVFSGKTGYA
+275 LESGAIVFSGKTGYA

-319 NNTVIVGKV
+319 NSTVIVGKV

-368 SSGEVTFA
+368 SSGEVTFT
-376 AEFGGERISI
+376 AEFGEERISI

-420 SGEEMTGRLVPFRQI
+420 SGKEMTGRLVPLRQI

-447 NLNRFKW
+447 NLSRFKW

-463 TIDENGV
+463 TKIDENGV

-496 GDSIRREYNFTVM
+496 GDSIKREYNFTVM
-509 YGVNVKTADELT
+509 YGVNVETADELM

-527 IDGKDGKKYKY
+527 IDGKKY

-565 SDKGD
+565 SEKGD

-582 TTSLYGNGYTIDWK
+582 TTSLYGNGHTIDWK

-617 KGQEDKNEPR
+617 KGQEDKNAPR

-661 VHVQYCVIENAMY
+661 VHVQYCVIENSMY

-753 IQGILRIYNWKQDI
+753 IQGILRIYNWKQDV
-767 DLDLVGRI
+767 DLDLIGRI

-820 NHENRVTVTGAL
+820 TYENRIAVTGAL

-842 QISELVEEVNKVLA
+842 QISELVEEVNKFLA
-856 STLKGKLNPV
+856 SQLKGKLNPV

-876 TPVKHNSNLVHSQGL
+876 TPVKHNSNLVHSQEL

>member
-35 VASVAIVD
+35 VASIAIVD

-48 DVDNVSLYFD
+48 DVDSVSLYFD

-135 SDVARS
+135 SDVAKS

-253 DSVSLSSIGAEGST
+253 DSVSLSSIGAVGST

-275 LESGTIVFSGKTGYA
+275 LESDAIVFRGKTGYA

-319 NNTVIVGKV
+319 NSTVIVGKV

-352 PDVATIDEKT
+352 TDVATIDEKT

-368 SSGEVTFA
+368 SSGEVTFT

-413 GSMYFEY
+413 GNMYFEY

-454 SVVSDGDIA
+454 SVVSDGGIA

-470 ITFSEFEKGVR
+470 ITITISESEKGVR

-496 GDSIRREYNFTVM
+496 GDSIKREYNFTVM
-509 YGVNVKTADELT
+509 YGVNVETADELT

-527 IDGKDGKKYKY
+527 IDGKKY

-546 TIRSIRYTEQ
+546 TIRSIRYTES
-556 DTSKLNVSS
+556 DTRNISGE
-565 SDKGD
+565 KG
-570 ETRTWFNAPLTL
+570 EEIRTWCNAPLRL
-582 TTSLYGNGYTIDWK
+582 STSLYGNGHTIDWK
-596 HKDFDK
+596 HRDYDDPTAKP
-602 ATDKANIMGSNIFML
+602 NIMGSNILVMDGPEG
-617 KGQEDKNEPR
+617 KDAPR
-627 VLLRNVKVKSSELPK
+627 VLLRNVKIKSSELPK
-642 ENSFAS
+642 NNTFAS
-648 NDFVGIGVQTMGN
+648 KDFVGIGVETKGN

-674 CMRIGGYDNQE
+674 CMRVGSYDNE
-685 KAVEKGDFAETLIE
+685 EEAVKKGDFAETLIE

-714 CTFKNQRVV
+714 CIFKNQRVV

-753 IQGILRIYNWKQDI
+753 IQGILRIYNWKQDV
-767 DLDLVGRI
+767 DLDLVGGI
-775 TSNEAIDN
+775 TNNDAIDKI
-783 LLKEVI
+783 LKDVI
-789 QKGLSGKRYEHLFV
+789 QKGLQGKRYEHLFV

-820 NHENRVTVTGAL
+820 SQENRVTVTGAL
-832 EENGFDHEEI
+832 EENGFDHAEI
-842 QISELVEEVNKVLA
+842 KLNELVAEISPGAAIIVGNMH
-856 STLKGKLNPV
+856 PV

-876 TPVKHNSNLVHSQGL
+876 TPVKHNSNLVHSQEL

>member
-108 INWTGTFDVVA
+108 INWTGTFDIVA

-141 AYIVYKDAKQ
+141 AYIVYKDVK
-151 LDGMPGIDITTDEII
+151 LGETPGIDITTDEII

-275 LESGTIVFSGKTGYA
+275 LESGAIVFIGKTGYA

-319 NNTVIVGKV
+319 NSTVIVGKV

-340 EKASGARYYSSN
+340 KKASGARYCSLN

-368 SSGEVTFA
+368 SSGEVTFT
-376 AEFGGERISI
+376 AEFGEESISI

-413 GSMYFEY
+413 GNMYFEY

-447 NLNRFKW
+447 NLSRFKW
-454 SVVSDGDIA
+454 SVVSDDNIA
-463 TIDENGV
+463 TKIDENGV

-481 KNVKVIAEAKDSPYA
+481 KNVKVTAEAKDSPYA
-496 GDSIRREYNFTVM
+496 GDSIKREYNFTVM
-509 YGVNVKTADELT
+509 YGVNVETADELT
-521 KAVNEE
+521 KVVNEG
-527 IDGKDGKKYKY
+527 IDGKKY
-538 EVFMRNDI
+538 EVFLRNDI
-546 TIRSIRYTEQ
+546 TIRSIRYTEA
-556 DTSKLNVSS
+556 DTSGISGE
-565 SDKGD
+565 KGE
-570 ETRTWFNAPLTL
+570 ETRTWDDAPLRL
-582 TTSLYGNGYTIDWK
+582 TTSLYGNGHTIDWK
-596 HKDFDK
+596 HRDYDDPTAKP
-602 ATDKANIMGSNIFML
+602 NIMGSNILMMDGPQG
-617 KGQEDKNEPR
+617 KDAPR
-627 VLLRNVKVKSSELPK
+627 VLLRNVKIKSSELPK
-642 ENSFAS
+642 SNTFAS
-648 NDFVGIGVQTMGN
+648 KDFVGTGVLTKGN
-661 VHVQYCVIENAMY
+661 VHVQYCVIENAMF
-674 CMRIGGYDNQE
+674 CMKVGSYNNEEEAI
-685 KAVEKGDFAETLIE
+685 KKGDFAETLIE

-714 CTFKNQRVV
+714 CAYKNQRVV

-753 IQGILRIYNWKQDI
+753 IQGILRIYNWKQDV
-767 DLDLVGRI
+767 DLDLVGGI
-775 TSNEAIDN
+775 TNNDAIDN
-783 LLKEVI
+783 ILKEVI
-789 QKGLSGKRYEHLFV
+789 QKGLQGKRYEHLFV

-832 EENGFDHEEI
+832 EENGFDHAEI
-842 QISELVEEVNKVLA
+842 KLNELVAEISPGAAIIVGN
-856 STLKGKLNPV
+856 LKPV

-876 TPVKHNSNLVHSQGL
+876 TPVKHNSNLVHSQEL

>member
-35 VASVAIVD
+35 VASIAIVD

-108 INWTGTFDVVA
+108 INWTGTFDIVA

-141 AYIVYKDAKQ
+141 AYIVYKDVK
-151 LDGMPGIDITTDEII
+151 LGETPGIDITTDEII

-253 DSVSLSSIGAEGST
+253 DSISLSSIGAEGST

-275 LESGTIVFSGKTGYA
+275 LESGAIVFSGKTGYA

-297 TMTLRKVESETSIV
+297 TMTLRKVESENSIV

-319 NNTVIVGKV
+319 NSTVIVGKV

-340 EKASGARYYSSN
+340 EKASGARYCSLN

-368 SSGEVTFA
+368 SSGEVTFTA
-376 AEFGGERISI
+376 KFGEETEERISI
-386 DLHVRKP
+386 DLRVRKP

-413 GSMYFEY
+413 GNMYFEY
-420 SGEEMTGRLVPFRQI
+420 SGEEMTGRLVPVRQI

-447 NLNRFKW
+447 NLSRFKW

-463 TIDENGV
+463 TIDENGM

-481 KNVKVIAEAKDSPYA
+481 KNVKVTAEAKDSPYA
-496 GDSIRREYNFTVM
+496 GDSIKREYNFTVM
-509 YGVNVKTADELT
+509 YGVNVETADELT

-527 IDGKDGKKYKY
+527 IDGKKY
-538 EVFMRNDI
+538 EVFLRNDI
-546 TIRSIRYTEQ
+546 TIRSIRYTEA
-556 DTSKLNVSS
+556 DTSRFSGE
-565 SDKGD
+565 KGE
-570 ETRTWFNAPLTL
+570 ETRTWSDAPLRL
-582 TTSLYGNGYTIDWK
+582 TTSLYGNGHTIDWK
-596 HKDFDK
+596 HRDYDDPTAKP
-602 ATDKANIMGSNIFML
+602 NIMGSNILVMDGPQG
-617 KGQEDKNEPR
+617 KDAPR
-627 VLLRNVKVKSSELPK
+627 VLLRNVKIKSSELPK
-642 ENSFAS
+642 SNTFAS
-648 NDFVGIGVQTMGN
+648 KDFVGIGILTKGN
-661 VHVQYCVIENAMY
+661 VHVQYCIIENAMY
-674 CMRIGGYDNQE
+674 CMYVRGYDNE
-685 KAVEKGDFAETLIE
+685 EEAVKKGDFDETLIE

-714 CTFKNQRVV
+714 CTYKNQRVV

-753 IQGILRIYNWKQDI
+753 IQGILRIYNWKQDV
-767 DLDLVGRI
+767 DLDLVGGI
-775 TSNEAIDN
+775 TNNDAIDN
-783 LLKEVI
+783 ILKDVI

-820 NHENRVTVTGAL
+820 SQENRVTVTGAL
-832 EENGFDHEEI
+832 EENGFDHVEI
-842 QISELVEEVNKVLA
+842 KLNELVAEISPGAAIIVGN
-856 STLKGKLNPV
+856 LKPV

-876 TPVKHNSNLVHSQGL
+876 TPVKHNSNLVHSQEL

>member
-58 RPGMQYQLAALVLPK
+58 RPGMQYQLAALVFPK

-141 AYIVYKDAKQ
+141 AYIVYKDVK
-151 LDGMPGIDITTDEII
+151 LGETPGIDITTDEII

-275 LESGTIVFSGKTGYA
+275 LESDAIVFSGTGYA

-297 TMTLRKVESETSIV
+297 TMTLRKVESENSIV

-319 NNTVIVGKV
+319 NSTVIVGKV

-340 EKASGARYYSSN
+340 EKASGARYKSLN
-352 PDVATIDEKT
+352 TDVATIDEKT

-368 SSGEVTFA
+368 SSGEVTFT
-376 AEFGGERISI
+376 AEFGEERISI
-386 DLHVRKP
+386 DLRVRKP

-400 KDAPQGIADECVY
+400 KDAPQGIADECIY
-413 GSMYFEY
+413 GNMYFEY

-447 NLNRFKW
+447 NLSRFKW

-463 TIDENGV
+463 TIDENGM

-481 KNVKVIAEAKDSPYA
+481 KNVKVTAEAKDSPYA
-496 GDSIRREYNFTVM
+496 GDSIKREYNFTVM
-509 YGVNVKTADELT
+509 YGVNVETADELT
-521 KAVNEE
+521 KAVNDE
-527 IDGKDGKKYKY
+527 IDGKKY
-538 EVFMRNDI
+538 EVFLRNDI
-546 TIRSIRYTEQ
+546 TIRSIRYTEA
-556 DTSKLNVSS
+556 DTSRFSGE
-565 SDKGD
+565 KGE
-570 ETRTWFNAPLTL
+570 ETRTWSDAPLRL
-582 TTSLYGNGYTIDWK
+582 TTSLYGNGHTIDWK
-596 HKDFDK
+596 HRDYDDPTAKP
-602 ATDKANIMGSNIFML
+602 NIMGSNILMMD
-617 KGQEDKNEPR
+617 GPQEKDAPR
-627 VLLRNVKVKSSELPK
+627 VLLRNVKIKSSELPK
-642 ENSFAS
+642 SNTFAS
-648 NDFVGIGVQTMGN
+648 KDFVGIGVETKGN

-674 CMRIGGYDNQE
+674 CMRVGSYDNE
-685 KAVEKGDFAETLIE
+685 EEAINKGDFAETLIE

-714 CTFKNQRVV
+714 CTYKNQRVV

-753 IQGILRIYNWKQDI
+753 IQGILRIYNWKQDV
-767 DLDLVGRI
+767 DLDLVGGI
-775 TSNEAIDN
+775 TNNDAIDKI
-783 LLKEVI
+783 LKDVI

-832 EENGFDHEEI
+832 EENGFDHVEI
-842 QISELVEEVNKVLA
+842 KLNELVAEISPGAAIIVGN
-856 STLKGKLNPV
+856 LKPV

-876 TPVKHNSNLVHSQGL
+876 TPVKHNSNLVHSQEL

>member
-108 INWTGTFDVVA
+108 INWTGTFDIVA

-141 AYIVYKDAKQ
+141 AYIVYKDVK
-151 LDGMPGIDITTDEII
+151 LGETPGIDITTDEII

-275 LESGTIVFSGKTGYA
+275 LKSDAIVFSGTGYA

-297 TMTLRKVESETSIV
+297 TMTLRKVESENSIV

-319 NNTVIVGKV
+319 NSTVIVGKV

-340 EKASGARYYSSN
+340 EKASGARYKSLN
-352 PDVATIDEKT
+352 TDVATIDEKT

-368 SSGEVTFA
+368 SSGGVTFT
-376 AEFGGERISI
+376 AEFGEERISI
-386 DLHVRKP
+386 DLRVRKP

-413 GSMYFEY
+413 GNMYFEY

-447 NLNRFKW
+447 NLSRFKW

-463 TIDENGV
+463 TIDENGM

-481 KNVKVIAEAKDSPYA
+481 KNVKVTAEAKDSPYA
-496 GDSIRREYNFTVM
+496 GDSIKREYNFTVM
-509 YGVNVKTADELT
+509 YGVNVETADELT

-527 IDGKDGKKYKY
+527 IDGKKY
-538 EVFMRNDI
+538 EVFLRNDI
-546 TIRSIRYTEQ
+546 TIRSIRYTEA
-556 DTSKLNVSS
+556 DTSGISGE
-565 SDKGD
+565 KGE
-570 ETRTWFNAPLTL
+570 ETRTWCNAPLKL
-582 TTSLYGNGYTIDWK
+582 TTSLYGNGHTIDWK
-596 HKDFDK
+596 HRDYDDPTAKP
-602 ATDKANIMGSNIFML
+602 NIMGSNILVMDGPQG
-617 KGQEDKNEPR
+617 KDAPR
-627 VLLRNVKVKSSELPK
+627 VLLRNVKIKSSELPK
-642 ENSFAS
+642 SNTFAS
-648 NDFVGIGVQTMGN
+648 KDFVGIGVETKGN

-674 CMRIGGYDNQE
+674 CMRVGSYDNE
-685 KAVEKGDFAETLIE
+685 EEAINKGDFAETLIE

-714 CTFKNQRVV
+714 CTYKNQRVV

-742 DDNEEHTCNLD
+742 DDNEDHTCNID
-753 IQGILRIYNWKQDI
+753 IQGILRIYNWKQDV
-767 DLDLVGRI
+767 DLDLVGGI
-775 TSNEAIDN
+775 TNNDAIDN
-783 LLKEVI
+783 ILKEVI
-789 QKGLSGKRYEHLFV
+789 QKGLQGKRYEHLFV

-832 EENGFDHEEI
+832 EENGFDHAEI
-842 QISELVEEVNKVLA
+842 KLNELVAEISPGAAIIVGN
-856 STLKGKLNPV
+856 LKPV

-876 TPVKHNSNLVHSQGL
+876 TPVKHNSNLVHSQEL

>member
-108 INWTGTFDVVA
+108 INWTGTFDIVA

-141 AYIVYKDAKQ
+141 AYIVYKDVK
-151 LDGMPGIDITTDEII
+151 LGETPGIDITTDEII

-275 LESGTIVFSGKTGYA
+275 LESGAIVFSGKTGYA

-297 TMTLRKVESETSIV
+297 TMMLRKVESENSIV

-319 NNTVIVGKV
+319 NSTVIVGKV

-352 PDVATIDEKT
+352 TDVATIDEKT

-368 SSGEVTFA
+368 SSGEVTFT
-376 AEFGGERISI
+376 AEFGEERISI
-386 DLHVRKP
+386 DLRVRKP

-400 KDAPQGIADECVY
+400 KDAPQGIADECIY
-413 GSMYFEY
+413 GNMYF
-420 SGEEMTGRLVPFRQI
+420 EEMTGRLVPVRQI

-454 SVVSDGDIA
+454 SVVSDGGIA
-463 TIDENGV
+463 TIDENGM

-481 KNVKVIAEAKDSPYA
+481 KNVKVTAEAKDSPYA
-496 GDSIRREYNFTVM
+496 GDSIKREYNFTVM
-509 YGVNVKTADELT
+509 YGVNVETADELT

-527 IDGKDGKKYKY
+527 IDGKKY
-538 EVFMRNDI
+538 EVFLRNDI
-546 TIRSIRYTEQ
+546 TIRSIRYTEA
-556 DTSKLNVSS
+556 DTSGISGE
-565 SDKGD
+565 KGE
-570 ETRTWFNAPLTL
+570 ETRTWCNAPLRL
-582 TTSLYGNGYTIDWK
+582 STSLYGNGHTIDWK
-596 HKDFDK
+596 HRDYDDPTAKP
-602 ATDKANIMGSNIFML
+602 NIMGSNILVMDGPQG
-617 KGQEDKNEPR
+617 KDAPR
-627 VLLRNVKVKSSELPK
+627 VLLRNVKIKSSELPK
-642 ENSFAS
+642 SNTFAS
-648 NDFVGIGVQTMGN
+648 KDFVGIGVETKGN

-674 CMRIGGYDNQE
+674 CMRVGSYDNE
-685 KAVEKGDFAETLIE
+685 EEAINKGDFAETLIE

-714 CTFKNQRVV
+714 CTYKNQRVV

-753 IQGILRIYNWKQDI
+753 IQGILRIYNWKQDV
-767 DLDLVGRI
+767 DLDLVGGI
-775 TSNEAIDN
+775 TNNDAIDN
-783 LLKEVI
+783 ILKDVI

-820 NHENRVTVTGAL
+820 SQENRVTVTGAL
-832 EENGFDHEEI
+832 EENGFDHVEI
-842 QISELVEEVNKVLA
+842 KLNELVAEISPGAAIIVGN
-856 STLKGKLNPV
+856 LKPV

-876 TPVKHNSNLVHSQGL
+876 TPVKHNSNLVHSQEL

>member
-83 IENSVSYDPEYEG
+83 IENSVSYDPEYKG

-135 SDVARS
+135 SDVAKS
-141 AYIVYKDAKQ
+141 AYIVYKDVK
-151 LDGMPGIDITTDEII
+151 LGETPNIEITTDEII

-176 VDLEYVTWESSDKNV
+176 VDLEYVTWESNDKNV

-202 QGAGTATVTMKLK
+202 QDAGTATVTMKLK

-275 LESGTIVFSGKTGYA
+275 LESGAIVFSGKTGYA

-297 TMTLRKVESETSIV
+297 TMTLRKVENENSIV

-319 NNTVIVGKV
+319 NSTVIVGKV

-352 PDVATIDEKT
+352 TDVATIDEKT

-368 SSGEVTFA
+368 SSGEVTFT
-376 AEFGGERISI
+376 AEFGEEGKERISI

-413 GSMYFEY
+413 GNMYFEY
-420 SGEEMTGRLVPFRQI
+420 SGEEMTGRLVPLRQI

-447 NLNRFKW
+447 NLSRFKW
-454 SVVSDGDIA
+454 SVVSDGGIA
-463 TIDENGV
+463 TIDENGM

-481 KNVKVIAEAKDSPYA
+481 KNVKVTAEAKDSPYA
-496 GDSIRREYNFTVM
+496 GDSIKREYNFTVM
-509 YGVNVKTADELT
+509 YGVNVETADELT

-527 IDGKDGKKYKY
+527 IDGNKY
-538 EVFMRNDI
+538 EVFLRNDI
-546 TIRSIRYTEQ
+546 TIRSIRYTEA
-556 DTSKLNVSS
+556 DTRNISGE
-565 SDKGD
+565 KG
-570 ETRTWFNAPLTL
+570 EEIRTWCNAPLKL
-582 TTSLYGNGYTIDWK
+582 TTSLYGNGHTIDWK
-596 HKDFDK
+596 HRDYDDPTAKP
-602 ATDKANIMGSNIFML
+602 NIMGSNILVMD
-617 KGQEDKNEPR
+617 GPQEKDAPR
-627 VLLRNVKVKSSELPK
+627 VLLRNVKIKSSELPK
-642 ENSFAS
+642 NNTFA
-648 NDFVGIGVQTMGN
+648 NKDFVGIGVETKGN

-674 CMRIGGYDNQE
+674 CMRVGGYDNE
-685 KAVEKGDFAETLIE
+685 EEAIKKGDFAETLIE

-714 CTFKNQRVV
+714 CTYKNQRVV

-742 DDNEEHTCNLD
+742 DNNEEHTCNLD
-753 IQGILRIYNWKQDI
+753 IQGILRIYNWKQDV
-767 DLDLVGRI
+767 DLDLVGGI
-775 TSNEAIDN
+775 TNNEAIDN

-809 YMHCGMLFSGL
+809 YMHCGMMFSGL
-820 NHENRVTVTGAL
+820 YYKNRITVTGAI

-842 QISELVEEVNKVLA
+842 QISELVEETNKVLA

-876 TPVKHNSNLVHSQGL
+876 TPVKHNSNLVHSQEL

>member
-35 VASVAIVD
+35 VASIAIVD

-176 VDLEYVTWESSDKNV
+176 VDLEYVTWESNDKNV

-202 QGAGTATVTMKLK
+202 QGAGTAIVTMKLK

-275 LESGTIVFSGKTGYA
+275 LESGAIVFSGKTGYA

-319 NNTVIVGKV
+319 NSTIIVGKV

-352 PDVATIDEKT
+352 TDVATIDEKT

-368 SSGEVTFA
+368 SSGEVTFT
-376 AEFGGERISI
+376 AEFGEERISI

-413 GSMYFEY
+413 GNMYFEY
-420 SGEEMTGRLVPFRQI
+420 LGEEMTGRLVPLRQI

-481 KNVKVIAEAKDSPYA
+481 KNVKVIAEAMDSPYA
-496 GDSIRREYNFTVM
+496 GDSIKREYNFTVM
-509 YGVNVKTADELT
+509 YGVNVETADELM
-521 KAVNEE
+521 KAVNKE
-527 IDGKDGKKYKY
+527 IDGKKY
-538 EVFMRNDI
+538 EVFLRNDI
-546 TIRSIRYTEQ
+546 TIRSKRYTEA
-556 DTSKLNVSS
+556 DTSRFSGE
-565 SDKGD
+565 KGE
-570 ETRTWFNAPLTL
+570 ETRTWDDAPLRL
-582 TTSLYGNGYTIDWK
+582 STSLYGNGHTIDWK
-596 HKDFDK
+596 HIKYDDPTAK
-602 ATDKANIMGSNIFML
+602 PNIMGSNILMMDGPEG
-617 KGQEDKNEPR
+617 KDKPR
-627 VLLRNVKVKSSELPK
+627 VLLRNVKIKSSELPK
-642 ENSFAS
+642 NNTFAS
-648 NDFVGIGVQTMGN
+648 KDFVGTGVLTKGN
-661 VHVQYCVIENAMY
+661 VHVQYCVIENAMF
-674 CMRIGGYDNQE
+674 CMKVGSYNNE
-685 KAVEKGDFAETLIE
+685 EEAVKKGDFAETLIE

-714 CTFKNQRVV
+714 CAYKNQRVV

-753 IQGILRIYNWKQDI
+753 IQGILRIYNWKQDV
-767 DLDLVGRI
+767 DLDLVGGI
-775 TSNEAIDN
+775 TNNDAIDKI
-783 LLKEVI
+783 LKDVI

-820 NHENRVTVTGAL
+820 SQENRVTVTGAL
-832 EENGFDHEEI
+832 EENGFDHAEI
-842 QISELVEEVNKVLA
+842 KLNELVAEISPGAAIIVGNMH
-856 STLKGKLNPV
+856 PV

-876 TPVKHNSNLVHSQGL
+876 TPVKHNSNLVHSQEL